1 MRNLKRT
8 LSLVLAA
15 VMLVGM
21 MVVGAPAA
29 SSDFV
34 DGNEITY
41 AEAAEV
47 MTALGVFEGT
57 DKGAFD
63 PTGIL
68 TREQAAAIICRMLLG
83 DDAENLTT
91 NSTVFSDVAADRW
104 SAGYIGYCAQ
114 QNILAGTGNGTF
126 NPEGELTGLAFAKML
141 LVALGYDPAIEQYVG
156 NDWAVNVAAD
166 AVDAG
171 IAVSGVIM
179 ADAMTR
185 EQAAQMA
192 YQTLEADMVRYASR
206 GTTIQQPDGS
216 TIIVGNTAA
225 EPVSKTDSDY
235 AGDSNDDTQQF
246 CERYFA
252 DLKKVNGEDDF
263 ARPASQ
269 YVGNDWAV
277 NVAADAVDAG
287 IAVSGVIMA
296 DAMTREQAAQ
306 MAYQTLEADMVR
318 YASRGTTIQQPDGST
333 IIVGNTAAEPVSK
346 TDSDYAGDSNDDT
359 QQFCERYFA
368 DLKKVNGEDDFARP
382 ASQWKLKNDII
393 GTYPAEA
400 DGTFTTAVDK
410 GDLYDVI
417 GRTVYNDITAS
428 KPTDFSV
435 YVDGDP
441 VSSPDVADYFVN
453 NETDDAKGTAK
464 GVLTQVF
471 VDDDNN
477 VILSQIHTYV
487 AQVDGGYDEENEE
500 LELDDLG
507 LDTFPAVN
515 TTLSADDFENLSAF
529 EDGDYVLITAVGD
542 EVKTIQA
549 AEVVSGTV
557 TSYTSNKNVTLDGTK
572 YEYSQG
578 YSSTYNLKDDYD
590 LVLDTYG
597 YVIYADGVEASND
610 YVFIT
615 NVAQIGGVNKS
626 FEAKAY
632 FVDGTTAVIE
642 VSNADDL
649 EWESSDK
656 TKNTWF
662 SYDEKNDGTYE
673 LGKLNSNDSA
683 SKDFNTTGKI
693 IETGDARIS
702 LDKSVRLNNDTV
714 FVIRRGD
721 NVNVYTGIRNVPDV
735 NITHLESDAEV
746 EVVAILDDN
755 GYADYLF
762 INGETGEL
770 GVSGSVAGDRI
781 YILDTDYE
789 SSQDA
794 DDNKYY
800 VFDAIVN
807 GEIGTVNLNSTSDV
821 EVGLYGNVTYDADGY
836 VNTSDLNRINN
847 AVSGN
852 DLRVWNVD
860 STIAYSS
867 GVLSFDGVDLV
878 LADEYTIFLNDG
890 GTGKTTTPSR
900 LARDY
905 EDDNFK
911 GVISAVYDGDAVIEV
926 YVDEDNSVITDETVA
941 EVEEAVSDAVVNA
954 DGAWGQNGDL
964 GNYVAHGTWNS
975 DGTKVTASFEQSA
988 ISTESNA
995 ITWDTA
1001 RFLGSLHKNGAT
1013 TIVYDGVTYVWDKD
1027 GGLQGS
1033 NWYDSSDKGLTTG
1046 DNANTLVKALAD
1058 AGVFDGDET
1067 ATATLTVDGV
1077 DITITFSVSE

>member
-269 YVGNDWAV
+269 
-277 NVAADAVDAG
+277 
-287 IAVSGVIMA
+287 
-296 DAMTREQAAQ
+296 
-306 MAYQTLEADMVR
+306 
-318 YASRGTTIQQPDGST
+318 
-333 IIVGNTAAEPVSK
+333 
-346 TDSDYAGDSNDDT
+346 
-359 QQFCERYFA
+359 
-368 DLKKVNGEDDFARP
+368 
-382 ASQWKLKNDII
+382 WKLKNDII
-393 GTYPAEA
+393 GTYLAEA

-597 YVIYADGVEASND
+597 YVIYADGVEASDD

-615 NVAQIGGVNKS
+615 DIAKIGGVNKS
-626 FEAKAY
+626 YEAKAY

-649 EWESSDK
+649 EWESTDK

-735 NITHLESDAEV
+735 NVTHLEADAEV

-807 GEIGTVNLNSTSDV
+807 GEIGTVELNSTTGI
-821 EVGLYGNVTYDADGY
+821 EKGLYGSVTYDADGY
-836 VNTSDLNRINN
+836 INTKDLKKIEDTADTNLKAASVNTT
-847 AVSGN
+847 VSY
-852 DLRVWNVD
+852 
-860 STIAYSS
+860 AS
-867 GVLSFDGVDLV
+867 GVLSFGGLDLV
-878 LADEYTIFLNDG
+878 LADDYTIFLNDD

-905 EDDNFK
+905 EDDAFK
-911 GVISAVYDGDAVIEV
+911 GVISWVVDDDLVTEV
-926 YVDEDNSVITDETVA
+926 YVDAKATADESLAAKTEPQPESAEALIDSMKGNDDFESWNNVPHLVSLGLTQVVEGDTIYLSGTVTPINAETELSEERLAGLNQFWPSDPAITSYNDLVTKNLIDENDEIA
-941 EVEEAVSDAVVNA
+941 FLVV
-954 DGAWGQNGDL
+954 
-964 GNYVAHGTWNS
+964 
-975 DGTKVTASFEQSA
+975 
-988 ISTESNA
+988 TES
-995 ITWDTA
+995 
-1001 RFLGSLHKNGAT
+1001 GSNHFTVVEKTEDGPKFFTGNGAGT
-1013 TIVYDGVTYVWDKD
+1013 TEKEWPGAGFTLDI
-1027 GGLQGS
+1027 S
-1033 NWYDSSDKGLTTG
+1033 GLT
-1046 DNANTLVKALAD
+1046 
-1058 AGVFDGDET
+1058 F
-1067 ATATLTVDGV
+1067 
-1077 DITITFSVSE
+1077 

>member
-21 MVVGAPAA
+21 MVVVASAA

-91 NSTVFSDVAADRW
+91 NSTVFSDVAAGRW

-269 YVGNDWAV
+269 
-277 NVAADAVDAG
+277 
-287 IAVSGVIMA
+287 
-296 DAMTREQAAQ
+296 
-306 MAYQTLEADMVR
+306 
-318 YASRGTTIQQPDGST
+318 
-333 IIVGNTAAEPVSK
+333 
-346 TDSDYAGDSNDDT
+346 
-359 QQFCERYFA
+359 
-368 DLKKVNGEDDFARP
+368 
-382 ASQWKLKNDII
+382 WKLKNDII
-393 GTYPAEA
+393 GTYLAEA

-597 YVIYADGVEASND
+597 YVIYADGVEASDD

-615 NVAQIGGVNKS
+615 DIAKIGGVNKS
-626 FEAKAY
+626 YEAKAY

-735 NITHLESDAEV
+735 NVTHLEADAEV

-807 GEIGTVNLNSTSDV
+807 GEIGTVELNSTTGI
-821 EVGLYGNVTYDADGY
+821 EKGLYGSVTYDADGY
-836 VNTSDLNRINN
+836 INTKDLKKIEDTADTNLKAASVNTT
-847 AVSGN
+847 VSY
-852 DLRVWNVD
+852 
-860 STIAYSS
+860 AS
-867 GVLSFDGVDLV
+867 GVLSFGGLDLV
-878 LADEYTIFLNDG
+878 LADDYTIFLNDD

-905 EDDNFK
+905 EDDAFK
-911 GVISAVYDGDAVIEV
+911 GVISWVVDDDLVTEV
-926 YVDEDNSVITDETVA
+926 YVDAKATADESLAAKTEPQPESAEALIDSMKGNDDFESWNNVPHLVSLGLTQVVEGDTIYLSGTVTPINAETELSEERLAGLNQFWPSDPAITSYNDLVTKNLIDENDEIA
-941 EVEEAVSDAVVNA
+941 FLVV
-954 DGAWGQNGDL
+954 
-964 GNYVAHGTWNS
+964 
-975 DGTKVTASFEQSA
+975 
-988 ISTESNA
+988 TES
-995 ITWDTA
+995 
-1001 RFLGSLHKNGAT
+1001 GSNHFTVVEKTEDGPKFFTGNGAGT
-1013 TIVYDGVTYVWDKD
+1013 TEKEWPGAGFTLDI
-1027 GGLQGS
+1027 S
-1033 NWYDSSDKGLTTG
+1033 GLT
-1046 DNANTLVKALAD
+1046 
-1058 AGVFDGDET
+1058 F
-1067 ATATLTVDGV
+1067 
-1077 DITITFSVSE
+1077 

>member
-21 MVVGAPAA
+21 MVVVASAA

-91 NSTVFSDVAADRW
+91 NSTVFSDVAAGRW

-269 YVGNDWAV
+269 
-277 NVAADAVDAG
+277 
-287 IAVSGVIMA
+287 
-296 DAMTREQAAQ
+296 
-306 MAYQTLEADMVR
+306 
-318 YASRGTTIQQPDGST
+318 
-333 IIVGNTAAEPVSK
+333 
-346 TDSDYAGDSNDDT
+346 
-359 QQFCERYFA
+359 
-368 DLKKVNGEDDFARP
+368 
-382 ASQWKLKNDII
+382 WKLKNDII
-393 GTYPAEA
+393 GTYLAEA

-597 YVIYADGVEASND
+597 YVIYADGVEASDD

-615 NVAQIGGVNKS
+615 DIAKIGGVNKS
-626 FEAKAY
+626 YEAKAY

-649 EWESSDK
+649 EWESTDK

-735 NITHLESDAEV
+735 NVTHLEADAEV

-794 DDNKYY
+794 DDNDYY
-800 VFDAIVN
+800 VYDAIVN
-807 GEIGTVNLNSTSDV
+807 GEIGTVELNSTTGI
-821 EVGLYGNVTYDADGY
+821 EKGLYGSVTYDADGY
-836 VNTSDLNRINN
+836 INTKDLKKIEDTADTNLKAASVNTT
-847 AVSGN
+847 VSY
-852 DLRVWNVD
+852 
-860 STIAYSS
+860 AS
-867 GVLSFDGVDLV
+867 GVLSFGGLDLV
-878 LADEYTIFLNDG
+878 LADDYTIFLNDD

-905 EDDNFK
+905 EDDAFK
-911 GVISAVYDGDAVIEV
+911 GVISWVVDDDLVTEV
-926 YVDEDNSVITDETVA
+926 YVDAKATADESLAAKTEPQPESAEALIDSMKGNDDFESWNNVPHLVSLGLTQVVEGDTIYLSGTVTPINAETELSEERLAGLNQFWPSDPAITSYNDLVTKNLIDENDEIA
-941 EVEEAVSDAVVNA
+941 FLVV
-954 DGAWGQNGDL
+954 
-964 GNYVAHGTWNS
+964 
-975 DGTKVTASFEQSA
+975 
-988 ISTESNA
+988 TES
-995 ITWDTA
+995 
-1001 RFLGSLHKNGAT
+1001 GSNHFTVVEKTEDGPKFFTGNGAGT
-1013 TIVYDGVTYVWDKD
+1013 TEKEWPGAGFTLDI
-1027 GGLQGS
+1027 S
-1033 NWYDSSDKGLTTG
+1033 GLT
-1046 DNANTLVKALAD
+1046 
-1058 AGVFDGDET
+1058 F
-1067 ATATLTVDGV
+1067 
-1077 DITITFSVSE
+1077 

>member
-21 MVVGAPAA
+21 MVVGASAA

-57 DKGAFD
+57 DKGAFE
-63 PTGIL
+63 PTGTL

-269 YVGNDWAV
+269 
-277 NVAADAVDAG
+277 
-287 IAVSGVIMA
+287 
-296 DAMTREQAAQ
+296 
-306 MAYQTLEADMVR
+306 
-318 YASRGTTIQQPDGST
+318 
-333 IIVGNTAAEPVSK
+333 
-346 TDSDYAGDSNDDT
+346 
-359 QQFCERYFA
+359 
-368 DLKKVNGEDDFARP
+368 
-382 ASQWKLKNDII
+382 WKLKNDII

-453 NETDDAKGTAK
+453 NETDDAKGTVK

-632 FVDGTTAVIE
+632 FVDGATAVIE

-649 EWESSDK
+649 EWESTDK

-735 NITHLESDAEV
+735 NVTHLESDAEV

-807 GEIGTVNLNSTSDV
+807 GEIGTVELNSTTGI
-821 EVGLYGNVTYDADGY
+821 EKGLYGSVTYDADGY
-836 VNTSDLNRINN
+836 INTKDLKKIEDTADTNLKAASVNTT
-847 AVSGN
+847 VSY
-852 DLRVWNVD
+852 
-860 STIAYSS
+860 AS
-867 GVLSFDGVDLV
+867 GVRSFGGLDLV
-878 LADEYTIFLNDG
+878 LADDYTIFLNDD

-905 EDDNFK
+905 EDDAFK
-911 GVISAVYDGDAVIEV
+911 GVISWVVDDDLVTEV
-926 YVDEDNSVITDETVA
+926 YVDAKATADESLAAKTEPQPESAEALIDSMKGNDDFESWNNVPHLVSLGLTQVVEGDTIYLSGTVPPINAETELSEERMAGLNQFWPSDPAITSYNDLVTKNLIDENDEIA
-941 EVEEAVSDAVVNA
+941 FLVV
-954 DGAWGQNGDL
+954 
-964 GNYVAHGTWNS
+964 
-975 DGTKVTASFEQSA
+975 
-988 ISTESNA
+988 TES
-995 ITWDTA
+995 
-1001 RFLGSLHKNGAT
+1001 GSNHFTVVEKTEDGPKFFTGNGAGT
-1013 TIVYDGVTYVWDKD
+1013 TEKEWPGAGFTLDI
-1027 GGLQGS
+1027 S
-1033 NWYDSSDKGLTTG
+1033 GLT
-1046 DNANTLVKALAD
+1046 
-1058 AGVFDGDET
+1058 F
-1067 ATATLTVDGV
+1067 
-1077 DITITFSVSE
+1077 

>member
-21 MVVGAPAA
+21 MVVGASAA

-269 YVGNDWAV
+269 
-277 NVAADAVDAG
+277 
-287 IAVSGVIMA
+287 
-296 DAMTREQAAQ
+296 
-306 MAYQTLEADMVR
+306 
-318 YASRGTTIQQPDGST
+318 
-333 IIVGNTAAEPVSK
+333 
-346 TDSDYAGDSNDDT
+346 
-359 QQFCERYFA
+359 
-368 DLKKVNGEDDFARP
+368 
-382 ASQWKLKNDII
+382 WKLKNDII

-441 VSSPDVADYFVN
+441 VSNPDVADYFVN

-549 AEVVSGTV
+549 AEVVSGTA

-597 YVIYADGVEASND
+597 YVIYADGVEASDD

-615 NVAQIGGVNKS
+615 DIAKIGGVNKS
-626 FEAKAY
+626 YEAKAY

-642 VSNADDL
+642 VSNSDDL
-649 EWESSDK
+649 TDWTSDSE
-656 TKNTWF
+656 KNAWYT
-662 SYDEKNDGTYE
+662 YDEQNDGTYE
-673 LGKLNSNDSA
+673 LGETA
-683 SKDFNTTGKI
+683 QAQKDFTTGTI
-693 IETGDARIS
+693 IDTGDSRIN

-714 FVIRRGD
+714 FVVRRGD
-721 NVNVYTGIRNVPDV
+721 TVNVYSGIKNVPE
-735 NITHLESDAEV
+735 ITANGTV
-746 EVVAILDDN
+746 EVCAILDDN

-762 INGETGEL
+762 INGKSGEL
-770 GVSGSVAGDRI
+770 GISGSTAGDRI

-794 DDNKYY
+794 DDNDYY
-800 VFDAIVN
+800 VYDAIVN
-807 GEIGTVNLNSTSDV
+807 GEIGTVELNSTTGI
-821 EVGLYGNVTYDADGY
+821 EKGLYGSVTYDADGY
-836 VNTSDLNRINN
+836 INTKDLKKIEDTADTNLKAASVNTT
-847 AVSGN
+847 VSY
-852 DLRVWNVD
+852 
-860 STIAYSS
+860 AS
-867 GVLSFDGVDLV
+867 GVLSFGSLDLV
-878 LADEYTIFLNDG
+878 LADDYTIFLNDD

-905 EDDNFK
+905 EDDAFK
-911 GVISAVYDGDAVIEV
+911 GVISWVVDDDLVTEV
-926 YVDEDNSVITDETVA
+926 YVDAKATADESLAANTEPQPESA
-941 EVEEAVSDAVVNA
+941 EALIDSMKGNDDFESWNNVPHLVS
-954 DGAWGQNGDL
+954 L
-964 GNYVAHGTWNS
+964 
-975 DGTKVTASFEQSA
+975 
-988 ISTESNA
+988 
-995 ITWDTA
+995 
-1001 RFLGSLHKNGAT
+1001 
-1013 TIVYDGVTYVWDKD
+1013 
-1027 GGLQGS
+1027 
-1033 NWYDSSDKGLTTG
+1033 GLTQFM
-1046 DNANTLVKALAD
+1046 AN
-1058 AGVFDGDET
+1058 
-1067 ATATLTVDGV
+1067 
-1077 DITITFSVSE
+1077 

>member
-21 MVVGAPAA
+21 MVVGASAA

-141 LVALGYDPAIEQYVG
+141 LVALGYDPAIE
-156 NDWAVNVAAD
+156 
-166 AVDAG
+166 
-171 IAVSGVIM
+171 
-179 ADAMTR
+179 
-185 EQAAQMA
+185 
-192 YQTLEADMVRYASR
+192 
-206 GTTIQQPDGS
+206 
-216 TIIVGNTAA
+216 
-225 EPVSKTDSDY
+225 
-235 AGDSNDDTQQF
+235 
-246 CERYFA
+246 
-252 DLKKVNGEDDF
+252 
-263 ARPASQ
+263 Q

-649 EWESSDK
+649 EWESTDK

-735 NITHLESDAEV
+735 NVTHLEADAEV

-807 GEIGTVNLNSTSDV
+807 GEIGTVELNSTTGI
-821 EVGLYGNVTYDADGY
+821 EKGLYGSVTYDADGY
-836 VNTSDLNRINN
+836 INTKDLKKIEDTADTNLKAASVNTT
-847 AVSGN
+847 VSY
-852 DLRVWNVD
+852 
-860 STIAYSS
+860 AS
-867 GVLSFDGVDLV
+867 GVLSFGGLDLV
-878 LADEYTIFLNDG
+878 LADDYTIFLNDD

-905 EDDNFK
+905 EDDAFK
-911 GVISAVYDGDAVIEV
+911 GVISWVVDDDLVTEV
-926 YVDEDNSVITDETVA
+926 YVDAKATADESLAAKTEPQPESAEALIDSMKGNDDFESWNNVPHLVSLGLTQVVEGDTIYLSGTVTPINAETELSEERLAGLNQFWPSDPAITSYNDLVTKNLIDENDEIA
-941 EVEEAVSDAVVNA
+941 FLVV
-954 DGAWGQNGDL
+954 
-964 GNYVAHGTWNS
+964 
-975 DGTKVTASFEQSA
+975 
-988 ISTESNA
+988 TES
-995 ITWDTA
+995 
-1001 RFLGSLHKNGAT
+1001 GSNHFTVVEKTEDGPKFFTGNGAGT
-1013 TIVYDGVTYVWDKD
+1013 TEKEWPGAGFTLDI
-1027 GGLQGS
+1027 S
-1033 NWYDSSDKGLTTG
+1033 GLT
-1046 DNANTLVKALAD
+1046 
-1058 AGVFDGDET
+1058 F
-1067 ATATLTVDGV
+1067 
-1077 DITITFSVSE
+1077 

>member
-21 MVVGAPAA
+21 MVVGASAA

-91 NSTVFSDVAADRW
+91 NSTVFSDVAAGRW

-269 YVGNDWAV
+269 
-277 NVAADAVDAG
+277 
-287 IAVSGVIMA
+287 
-296 DAMTREQAAQ
+296 
-306 MAYQTLEADMVR
+306 
-318 YASRGTTIQQPDGST
+318 
-333 IIVGNTAAEPVSK
+333 
-346 TDSDYAGDSNDDT
+346 
-359 QQFCERYFA
+359 
-368 DLKKVNGEDDFARP
+368 
-382 ASQWKLKNDII
+382 WKLKNDII
-393 GTYPAEA
+393 GTYLAEA

-597 YVIYADGVEASND
+597 YVIYADGVEASDD

-615 NVAQIGGVNKS
+615 DIAKIGGVNKS
-626 FEAKAY
+626 YEAKAY

-649 EWESSDK
+649 EWESTDK

-735 NITHLESDAEV
+735 NVTHLEADAEV

-794 DDNKYY
+794 DDNDYY
-800 VFDAIVN
+800 VYDAIVN
-807 GEIGTVNLNSTSDV
+807 GEIGTVELNSTTGI
-821 EVGLYGNVTYDADGY
+821 EKGLYGSVTYDADGY
-836 VNTSDLNRINN
+836 INTKDLKKIEDTADTNLKAASVNTT
-847 AVSGN
+847 VSY
-852 DLRVWNVD
+852 
-860 STIAYSS
+860 AS
-867 GVLSFDGVDLV
+867 GVLSFGGLDLV
-878 LADEYTIFLNDG
+878 LADDYTIFLNDD

-905 EDDNFK
+905 EDDAFK
-911 GVISAVYDGDAVIEV
+911 GVISWVVDDDLVTEV
-926 YVDEDNSVITDETVA
+926 YVDAKATADESLAAKTEPQPESAEALIDSMKGNDDFESWNNVPHLVSLGLTQVVEGDTIYLSGTVTPINAETELSEERLAGLNQFWPSDPAITSYNDLVTKNLIDENDEIA
-941 EVEEAVSDAVVNA
+941 FLVV
-954 DGAWGQNGDL
+954 
-964 GNYVAHGTWNS
+964 
-975 DGTKVTASFEQSA
+975 
-988 ISTESNA
+988 TES
-995 ITWDTA
+995 
-1001 RFLGSLHKNGAT
+1001 GSNHFTVVEKTEDGPKFFTGNGAGT
-1013 TIVYDGVTYVWDKD
+1013 TEKEWPGAGFTLDI
-1027 GGLQGS
+1027 S
-1033 NWYDSSDKGLTTG
+1033 GLT
-1046 DNANTLVKALAD
+1046 
-1058 AGVFDGDET
+1058 F
-1067 ATATLTVDGV
+1067 
-1077 DITITFSVSE
+1077 

>member
-21 MVVGAPAA
+21 MVVGASAA

-57 DKGAFD
+57 DKGAFE
-63 PTGIL
+63 PTGTL

-269 YVGNDWAV
+269 
-277 NVAADAVDAG
+277 
-287 IAVSGVIMA
+287 
-296 DAMTREQAAQ
+296 
-306 MAYQTLEADMVR
+306 
-318 YASRGTTIQQPDGST
+318 
-333 IIVGNTAAEPVSK
+333 
-346 TDSDYAGDSNDDT
+346 
-359 QQFCERYFA
+359 
-368 DLKKVNGEDDFARP
+368 
-382 ASQWKLKNDII
+382 WKLKNDII

-400 DGTFTTAVDK
+400 DGTFTTAVGK

-649 EWESSDK
+649 EWESTDK

-735 NITHLESDAEV
+735 NVTHLEADAEV

-807 GEIGTVNLNSTSDV
+807 GEIGTVELNSTTGI
-821 EVGLYGNVTYDADGY
+821 EKGLYGSVTYDADGY
-836 VNTSDLNRINN
+836 INTKDLKKIEDTADTNLKAASVNTT
-847 AVSGN
+847 VSY
-852 DLRVWNVD
+852 
-860 STIAYSS
+860 AS
-867 GVLSFDGVDLV
+867 GVLSFGGLDLV
-878 LADEYTIFLNDG
+878 LADDYTIFLNDD

-905 EDDNFK
+905 EDDAFK
-911 GVISAVYDGDAVIEV
+911 GVISWVVDDDLVTEV
-926 YVDEDNSVITDETVA
+926 YVDAKATADESLAAKTEPQPESAEALIDSMKGNDDFESWNNVPHLVSLGLTQVVEGDTIYLSGTVTPINAETELSEERLAGLNQFWPSDPAITSYNDLVTKNLIDENDEIA
-941 EVEEAVSDAVVNA
+941 FLVV
-954 DGAWGQNGDL
+954 
-964 GNYVAHGTWNS
+964 
-975 DGTKVTASFEQSA
+975 
-988 ISTESNA
+988 TES
-995 ITWDTA
+995 
-1001 RFLGSLHKNGAT
+1001 GSNHFTVVEKTEDGPKFFTGNGAGT
-1013 TIVYDGVTYVWDKD
+1013 TEKEWPGAGFTLDI
-1027 GGLQGS
+1027 S
-1033 NWYDSSDKGLTTG
+1033 GLT
-1046 DNANTLVKALAD
+1046 
-1058 AGVFDGDET
+1058 F
-1067 ATATLTVDGV
+1067 
-1077 DITITFSVSE
+1077 

>member
-21 MVVGAPAA
+21 MVVGASAA

-179 ADAMTR
+179 ADAMIR

-192 YQTLEADMVRYASR
+192 YQTLEADMVRY
-206 GTTIQQPDGS
+206 D
-216 TIIVGNTAA
+216 
-225 EPVSKTDSDY
+225 
-235 AGDSNDDTQQF
+235 
-246 CERYFA
+246 
-252 DLKKVNGEDDF
+252 
-263 ARPASQ
+263 
-269 YVGNDWAV
+269 
-277 NVAADAVDAG
+277 
-287 IAVSGVIMA
+287 
-296 DAMTREQAAQ
+296 
-306 MAYQTLEADMVR
+306 
-318 YASRGTTIQQPDGST
+318 SRGTTIQQPDGST

-410 GDLYDVI
+410 GDLYDVL

-597 YVIYADGVEASND
+597 YVIYADGVEASDD

-615 NVAQIGGVNKS
+615 DIAKIGGVNKS
-626 FEAKAY
+626 YEAKAY

-642 VSNADDL
+642 VSNSDDL
-649 EWESSDK
+649 TGWTSNSE
-656 TKNTWF
+656 KNAWYT
-662 SYDEKNDGTYE
+662 YDEQNDGTYE
-673 LGKLNSNDSA
+673 LGETA
-683 SKDFNTTGKI
+683 QAQKDFTTGTI
-693 IETGDARIS
+693 IDTGDSRIN

-714 FVIRRGD
+714 FVVRRGD
-721 NVNVYTGIRNVPDV
+721 TVNVYSGIKNVPE
-735 NITHLESDAEV
+735 ITANGTV
-746 EVVAILDDN
+746 EVRAILDDN

-794 DDNKYY
+794 DDNDYY
-800 VFDAIVN
+800 VYDAIVN
-807 GEIGTVNLNSTSDV
+807 GEIGTVELNSTTGI
-821 EVGLYGNVTYDADGY
+821 EKGLYGSVTYDADGY
-836 VNTSDLNRINN
+836 INTKDLKKIEDTADTNLKAASVNTT
-847 AVSGN
+847 VSY
-852 DLRVWNVD
+852 
-860 STIAYSS
+860 AS
-867 GVLSFDGVDLV
+867 GVLSFGGLDLV
-878 LADEYTIFLNDG
+878 LADDYTIFLNDD

-905 EDDNFK
+905 EDDAFK
-911 GVISAVYDGDAVIEV
+911 GVISWVVDDDLVTEV
-926 YVDEDNSVITDETVA
+926 YVDAKATADESLAANTEPQPESAEALIDSMKGNDDFESWNNVPHLVSLGLTQVVEGDTIYLSGTVTPINA
-941 EVEEAVSDAVVNA
+941 ETELSEERLAGLNQFWPSDP
-954 DGAWGQNGDL
+954 
-964 GNYVAHGTWNS
+964 
-975 DGTKVTASFEQSA
+975 
-988 ISTESNA
+988 A
-995 ITWDTA
+995 ITSYNDLVTKNLIDEGDEIA
-1001 RFLGSLHKNGAT
+1001 FLVVTENGTNHFTVVEKTEDGPKFFTGNGAGT
-1013 TIVYDGVTYVWDKD
+1013 TEKEWPGAGFTLDI
-1027 GGLQGS
+1027 S
-1033 NWYDSSDKGLTTG
+1033 GLT
-1046 DNANTLVKALAD
+1046 
-1058 AGVFDGDET
+1058 F
-1067 ATATLTVDGV
+1067 
-1077 DITITFSVSE
+1077 

>member
-21 MVVGAPAA
+21 MVVVASAA

-91 NSTVFSDVAADRW
+91 NSTVFSDVAAGRW

-269 YVGNDWAV
+269 
-277 NVAADAVDAG
+277 
-287 IAVSGVIMA
+287 
-296 DAMTREQAAQ
+296 
-306 MAYQTLEADMVR
+306 
-318 YASRGTTIQQPDGST
+318 
-333 IIVGNTAAEPVSK
+333 
-346 TDSDYAGDSNDDT
+346 
-359 QQFCERYFA
+359 
-368 DLKKVNGEDDFARP
+368 
-382 ASQWKLKNDII
+382 WKLKNDII
-393 GTYPAEA
+393 GTYLAEA

-578 YSSTYNLKDDYD
+578 YSSTYNLEDDYD

-597 YVIYADGVEASND
+597 YVIYADGVEASDD

-615 NVAQIGGVNKS
+615 DIAKIGGVNKS
-626 FEAKAY
+626 YEAKAY

-649 EWESSDK
+649 EWESTDK

-735 NITHLESDAEV
+735 NVTHLEADAEV

-807 GEIGTVNLNSTSDV
+807 GEIGTVELNSTTGI
-821 EVGLYGNVTYDADGY
+821 EKGLYGSVTYDADGY
-836 VNTSDLNRINN
+836 INTKDLKKIEDTADTNLKAASVNTT
-847 AVSGN
+847 VSY
-852 DLRVWNVD
+852 
-860 STIAYSS
+860 AS
-867 GVLSFDGVDLV
+867 GVLSFGGLDLV
-878 LADEYTIFLNDG
+878 LADDYTIFLNDD

-905 EDDNFK
+905 EDDAFK
-911 GVISAVYDGDAVIEV
+911 GVISWVVDDDLVTEV
-926 YVDEDNSVITDETVA
+926 YVDAKATADESLAAKTEPQPESAEALIDSMKGNDDFESWNNVPHLVSLGLTQVVEGDTIYLSGTVTPINAETELSEERLAGLNQFWPSDPAITSYNDLVTKNLIDENDEIA
-941 EVEEAVSDAVVNA
+941 FLVV
-954 DGAWGQNGDL
+954 
-964 GNYVAHGTWNS
+964 
-975 DGTKVTASFEQSA
+975 
-988 ISTESNA
+988 TES
-995 ITWDTA
+995 
-1001 RFLGSLHKNGAT
+1001 GSNHFTVVEKTEDGPKFFTGNGAGT
-1013 TIVYDGVTYVWDKD
+1013 TEKEWPGAGFTLDI
-1027 GGLQGS
+1027 S
-1033 NWYDSSDKGLTTG
+1033 GLT
-1046 DNANTLVKALAD
+1046 
-1058 AGVFDGDET
+1058 F
-1067 ATATLTVDGV
+1067 
-1077 DITITFSVSE
+1077 

>member
-21 MVVGAPAA
+21 MVVVASAA

-91 NSTVFSDVAADRW
+91 NSTVFSDVAAGRW

-269 YVGNDWAV
+269 
-277 NVAADAVDAG
+277 
-287 IAVSGVIMA
+287 
-296 DAMTREQAAQ
+296 
-306 MAYQTLEADMVR
+306 
-318 YASRGTTIQQPDGST
+318 
-333 IIVGNTAAEPVSK
+333 
-346 TDSDYAGDSNDDT
+346 
-359 QQFCERYFA
+359 
-368 DLKKVNGEDDFARP
+368 
-382 ASQWKLKNDII
+382 WKLKNDII
-393 GTYPAEA
+393 GTYLAEA

-597 YVIYADGVEASND
+597 YVIYADGVEASDD

-615 NVAQIGGVNKS
+615 DIAKIGGVNKS
-626 FEAKAY
+626 YEAKAY

-649 EWESSDK
+649 EWESTDK

-735 NITHLESDAEV
+735 NVTHLEADAEV

-807 GEIGTVNLNSTSDV
+807 GEIGTVELNSTTGI
-821 EVGLYGNVTYDADGY
+821 EKGLYGSVTYDADGY
-836 VNTSDLNRINN
+836 INTKDLKKIEDTADTNLKAASVNTT
-847 AVSGN
+847 VSY
-852 DLRVWNVD
+852 
-860 STIAYSS
+860 AS
-867 GVLSFDGVDLV
+867 GVLSFGGLDLV
-878 LADEYTIFLNDG
+878 LADDYTIFLNDD
-890 GTGKTTTPSR
+890 GTGKTNTPSR

-905 EDDNFK
+905 EDDAFK
-911 GVISAVYDGDAVIEV
+911 GVISWVVDDDLVTEV
-926 YVDEDNSVITDETVA
+926 YVDAKATADESLAAKTEPQPESAEALIDSMKGNDDFESWNNVPHLVSLGLTQVVEGDTIYLSGTVTPINAETELSEERLAGLNQFWPSDPAITSYNDLVTKNLIDENDEIA
-941 EVEEAVSDAVVNA
+941 FLVV
-954 DGAWGQNGDL
+954 
-964 GNYVAHGTWNS
+964 
-975 DGTKVTASFEQSA
+975 
-988 ISTESNA
+988 TES
-995 ITWDTA
+995 
-1001 RFLGSLHKNGAT
+1001 GSNHFTVVEKTEDGPKFFTGNGAGT
-1013 TIVYDGVTYVWDKD
+1013 TEKEWPGAGFTLDI
-1027 GGLQGS
+1027 S
-1033 NWYDSSDKGLTTG
+1033 GLT
-1046 DNANTLVKALAD
+1046 
-1058 AGVFDGDET
+1058 F
-1067 ATATLTVDGV
+1067 
-1077 DITITFSVSE
+1077 

>member
-21 MVVGAPAA
+21 MVVVASAA

-91 NSTVFSDVAADRW
+91 NSTVFSDVAAGRW

-269 YVGNDWAV
+269 
-277 NVAADAVDAG
+277 
-287 IAVSGVIMA
+287 
-296 DAMTREQAAQ
+296 
-306 MAYQTLEADMVR
+306 
-318 YASRGTTIQQPDGST
+318 
-333 IIVGNTAAEPVSK
+333 
-346 TDSDYAGDSNDDT
+346 
-359 QQFCERYFA
+359 
-368 DLKKVNGEDDFARP
+368 
-382 ASQWKLKNDII
+382 WKLKNDII
-393 GTYPAEA
+393 GTYLAEA

-597 YVIYADGVEASND
+597 YVIYADGVEASDD

-615 NVAQIGGVNKS
+615 DIAKIGGVNKS
-626 FEAKAY
+626 YEAKAY

-649 EWESSDK
+649 EWESTDK

-735 NITHLESDAEV
+735 NVTHLEANAEV

-807 GEIGTVNLNSTSDV
+807 GEIGTVELNSTTGI
-821 EVGLYGNVTYDADGY
+821 EKGLYGSVTYDADGY
-836 VNTSDLNRINN
+836 INTKDLKKIEDTADTNLKAASVNTT
-847 AVSGN
+847 VSY
-852 DLRVWNVD
+852 
-860 STIAYSS
+860 AS
-867 GVLSFDGVDLV
+867 GVLSFGGLDLV
-878 LADEYTIFLNDG
+878 LADDYTIFLNDD

-905 EDDNFK
+905 EDDAFK
-911 GVISAVYDGDAVIEV
+911 GVISWVVDDDLVTEV
-926 YVDEDNSVITDETVA
+926 YVDAKATADESLAAKTEPQPESAEALIDSMKGNDDFESWNNVPHLVSLGLTQVVEGDTIYLSGTVTPINAETELSEERLAGLNQFWPSDPAITSYNDLVTKNLIDENDEIA
-941 EVEEAVSDAVVNA
+941 FLVV
-954 DGAWGQNGDL
+954 
-964 GNYVAHGTWNS
+964 
-975 DGTKVTASFEQSA
+975 
-988 ISTESNA
+988 TES
-995 ITWDTA
+995 
-1001 RFLGSLHKNGAT
+1001 GSNHFTVVEKTEDGPKFFTGNGAGT
-1013 TIVYDGVTYVWDKD
+1013 TEKEWPGAGFTLDI
-1027 GGLQGS
+1027 S
-1033 NWYDSSDKGLTTG
+1033 GLT
-1046 DNANTLVKALAD
+1046 
-1058 AGVFDGDET
+1058 F
-1067 ATATLTVDGV
+1067 
-1077 DITITFSVSE
+1077 

>member
-21 MVVGAPAA
+21 MVVGASAA

-179 ADAMTR
+179 ADAM
-185 EQAAQMA
+185 
-192 YQTLEADMVRYASR
+192 
-206 GTTIQQPDGS
+206 I
-216 TIIVGNTAA
+216 
-225 EPVSKTDSDY
+225 
-235 AGDSNDDTQQF
+235 
-246 CERYFA
+246 
-252 DLKKVNGEDDF
+252 
-263 ARPASQ
+263 
-269 YVGNDWAV
+269 
-277 NVAADAVDAG
+277 
-287 IAVSGVIMA
+287 
-296 DAMTREQAAQ
+296 REQAAQ

-649 EWESSDK
+649 EWESTDK

-673 LGKLNSNDSA
+673 LGKLNSYDSA

-735 NITHLESDAEV
+735 NVTHLEADAEV

-807 GEIGTVNLNSTSDV
+807 GEIGTVELNSTTGI
-821 EVGLYGNVTYDADGY
+821 EKGLYGSVTYDADGY
-836 VNTSDLNRINN
+836 INTKDLKKIEDTADTNLKAASVNTT
-847 AVSGN
+847 VSY
-852 DLRVWNVD
+852 
-860 STIAYSS
+860 AS
-867 GVLSFDGVDLV
+867 GVLSFGGLDLV
-878 LADEYTIFLNDG
+878 LADDYTIFLNDD

-905 EDDNFK
+905 EDDAFK
-911 GVISAVYDGDAVIEV
+911 GVISWVVDDDLVTEV
-926 YVDEDNSVITDETVA
+926 YVDAKATADESLAANTEPQPESAEALIDSMKGNDDFESWNNVPHLVSLGLTQVVEGDTIYLSGTVTPINAKTELSKEQLAGLNQFWPSDPAITSYNDLVTKNLIDEGDEIAFLVVTENGTNHFTV
-941 EVEEAVSDAVVNA
+941 VEKTE
-954 DGAWGQNGDL
+954 DGALFFTGNGK
-964 GNYVAHGTWNS
+964 GTTETEWPNAGFTL
-975 DGTKVTASFEQSA
+975 D
-988 ISTESNA
+988 IS
-995 ITWDTA
+995 
-1001 RFLGSLHKNGAT
+1001 
-1013 TIVYDGVTYVWDKD
+1013 
-1027 GGLQGS
+1027 
-1033 NWYDSSDKGLTTG
+1033 GLT
-1046 DNANTLVKALAD
+1046 
-1058 AGVFDGDET
+1058 F
-1067 ATATLTVDGV
+1067 
-1077 DITITFSVSE
+1077 

>member
-21 MVVGAPAA
+21 MVVGASAA

-179 ADAMTR
+179 ADAM
-185 EQAAQMA
+185 
-192 YQTLEADMVRYASR
+192 
-206 GTTIQQPDGS
+206 I
-216 TIIVGNTAA
+216 
-225 EPVSKTDSDY
+225 
-235 AGDSNDDTQQF
+235 
-246 CERYFA
+246 
-252 DLKKVNGEDDF
+252 
-263 ARPASQ
+263 
-269 YVGNDWAV
+269 
-277 NVAADAVDAG
+277 
-287 IAVSGVIMA
+287 
-296 DAMTREQAAQ
+296 REQAAQ

-649 EWESSDK
+649 EWESTDK

-673 LGKLNSNDSA
+673 LGKLNSYDSA

-735 NITHLESDAEV
+735 NVTHLEADAEV

-807 GEIGTVNLNSTSDV
+807 GEIGTVELNSTTGI
-821 EVGLYGNVTYDADGY
+821 EKGLYGSVTYDADGY
-836 VNTSDLNRINN
+836 INTKDLKKIEDTADTNLKAASVNTT
-847 AVSGN
+847 VSY
-852 DLRVWNVD
+852 
-860 STIAYSS
+860 AS
-867 GVLSFDGVDLV
+867 GVLSFGGLDLV
-878 LADEYTIFLNDG
+878 LADDYTIFLNDD

-905 EDDNFK
+905 EDDAFK
-911 GVISAVYDGDAVIEV
+911 GVISWVVDDDLVTEV
-926 YVDEDNSVITDETVA
+926 YVDAKATADESLAANTEPQPESAEALIDSMKGNDDFESWNNVPHLVSLGLTQVVEGDTIYLSGTVTPINA
-941 EVEEAVSDAVVNA
+941 KTELSKEQLAGLNQFWPSDP
-954 DGAWGQNGDL
+954 
-964 GNYVAHGTWNS
+964 
-975 DGTKVTASFEQSA
+975 
-988 ISTESNA
+988 A
-995 ITWDTA
+995 ITSYNDLVT
-1001 RFLGSLHKNGAT
+1001 KNL
-1013 TIVYDGVTYVWDKD
+1013 IDE
-1027 GGLQGS
+1027 
-1033 NWYDSSDKGLTTG
+1033 
-1046 DNANTLVKALAD
+1046 
-1058 AGVFDGDET
+1058 GDEIAFLVVT
-1067 ATATLTVDGV
+1067 ENGTNHFTVV
-1077 DITITFSVSE
+1077 EKNRAPSSVF

>member
-21 MVVGAPAA
+21 MVVVASAA

-91 NSTVFSDVAADRW
+91 NSTVFSDVAAGRW

-269 YVGNDWAV
+269 
-277 NVAADAVDAG
+277 
-287 IAVSGVIMA
+287 
-296 DAMTREQAAQ
+296 
-306 MAYQTLEADMVR
+306 
-318 YASRGTTIQQPDGST
+318 
-333 IIVGNTAAEPVSK
+333 
-346 TDSDYAGDSNDDT
+346 
-359 QQFCERYFA
+359 
-368 DLKKVNGEDDFARP
+368 
-382 ASQWKLKNDII
+382 WKLKNDII
-393 GTYPAEA
+393 GTYLAEA

-597 YVIYADGVEASND
+597 YVIYADGVEASDD

-615 NVAQIGGVNKS
+615 DIAKIGGVNKS
-626 FEAKAY
+626 YEAKAY

-649 EWESSDK
+649 EWESTDK

-735 NITHLESDAEV
+735 NVTHLEADAEV

-807 GEIGTVNLNSTSDV
+807 GEIGTVELNSTTGI
-821 EVGLYGNVTYDADGY
+821 EKGLYGSVTYDADGY
-836 VNTSDLNRINN
+836 INTKDLKKIEDTADTNLKAASVNTT
-847 AVSGN
+847 VSY
-852 DLRVWNVD
+852 
-860 STIAYSS
+860 AS
-867 GVLSFDGVDLV
+867 GVLSFGGLDLV
-878 LADEYTIFLNDG
+878 LADDYTIFLNDD

-905 EDDNFK
+905 EDDAFK
-911 GVISAVYDGDAVIEV
+911 GVISWVVDDDLVTEV
-926 YVDEDNSVITDETVA
+926 YVDAKATADESLAAKTEPQPESAEALIDSMKGNDDFESWNNVPHLVSLGLTQVVEGDTIYLSGTVTPINAETELSEERLAGLNQFWPSDPAITSYNDLVTKNLIDENDEIA
-941 EVEEAVSDAVVNA
+941 FLVV
-954 DGAWGQNGDL
+954 
-964 GNYVAHGTWNS
+964 
-975 DGTKVTASFEQSA
+975 
-988 ISTESNA
+988 TES
-995 ITWDTA
+995 
-1001 RFLGSLHKNGAT
+1001 GSNHFTVVEKTEDGPKFFTGNGAGT
-1013 TIVYDGVTYVWDKD
+1013 TEKEWPGAGFTLVI
-1027 GGLQGS
+1027 S
-1033 NWYDSSDKGLTTG
+1033 GLTY
-1046 DNANTLVKALAD
+1046 
-1058 AGVFDGDET
+1058 
-1067 ATATLTVDGV
+1067 
-1077 DITITFSVSE
+1077 

>member
-21 MVVGAPAA
+21 MVVGASAA

-269 YVGNDWAV
+269 
-277 NVAADAVDAG
+277 
-287 IAVSGVIMA
+287 
-296 DAMTREQAAQ
+296 
-306 MAYQTLEADMVR
+306 
-318 YASRGTTIQQPDGST
+318 
-333 IIVGNTAAEPVSK
+333 
-346 TDSDYAGDSNDDT
+346 
-359 QQFCERYFA
+359 
-368 DLKKVNGEDDFARP
+368 
-382 ASQWKLKNDII
+382 WKLKNDII

-464 GVLTQVF
+464 GTAKGVLTQVF

-500 LELDDLG
+500 LGLDDLG

-649 EWESSDK
+649 EWESTDK

-735 NITHLESDAEV
+735 NVTHLEADAEV

-807 GEIGTVNLNSTSDV
+807 GEIGTVELNSTTGI
-821 EVGLYGNVTYDADGY
+821 EKGLYGSVTYDADGY
-836 VNTSDLNRINN
+836 INTKDLKKIEDTADTNLKAASVNTT
-847 AVSGN
+847 VSY
-852 DLRVWNVD
+852 
-860 STIAYSS
+860 AS
-867 GVLSFDGVDLV
+867 GVLSFGGLDLV
-878 LADEYTIFLNDG
+878 LADDYTIFLNDD

-905 EDDNFK
+905 EDDAFK
-911 GVISAVYDGDAVIEV
+911 GVISWVVDDDLVTEV
-926 YVDEDNSVITDETVA
+926 YVDAKATADESLAAKTEPQPESAEALIDSMKGNDDFESWNNVPHLVSLGLTQVVEGDTIYLSGTVTPINAETELSEERLAGLNQFWPSDPAITSYNDLVTKNLIDENDEIA
-941 EVEEAVSDAVVNA
+941 FLVV
-954 DGAWGQNGDL
+954 
-964 GNYVAHGTWNS
+964 
-975 DGTKVTASFEQSA
+975 
-988 ISTESNA
+988 TES
-995 ITWDTA
+995 
-1001 RFLGSLHKNGAT
+1001 GSNHFTVVEKTEDGPKFFTGNGAGT
-1013 TIVYDGVTYVWDKD
+1013 TEKEWPGAGFTLDI
-1027 GGLQGS
+1027 S
-1033 NWYDSSDKGLTTG
+1033 GLT
-1046 DNANTLVKALAD
+1046 
-1058 AGVFDGDET
+1058 F
-1067 ATATLTVDGV
+1067 
-1077 DITITFSVSE
+1077 

>member
-21 MVVGAPAA
+21 MVVVASAA

-91 NSTVFSDVAADRW
+91 NSTVFSDVAAGRW

-269 YVGNDWAV
+269 
-277 NVAADAVDAG
+277 
-287 IAVSGVIMA
+287 
-296 DAMTREQAAQ
+296 
-306 MAYQTLEADMVR
+306 
-318 YASRGTTIQQPDGST
+318 
-333 IIVGNTAAEPVSK
+333 
-346 TDSDYAGDSNDDT
+346 
-359 QQFCERYFA
+359 
-368 DLKKVNGEDDFARP
+368 
-382 ASQWKLKNDII
+382 WKLKNDII
-393 GTYPAEA
+393 GTYLAEA

-597 YVIYADGVEASND
+597 YVIYADGVEASDD

-615 NVAQIGGVNKS
+615 DIAKIAGVNKS
-626 FEAKAY
+626 YEAKAY

-649 EWESSDK
+649 EWESTDK

-735 NITHLESDAEV
+735 NVTHLEADAEV

-807 GEIGTVNLNSTSDV
+807 GEIGTVELNSTTGI
-821 EVGLYGNVTYDADGY
+821 EKGLYGSVTYDADGY
-836 VNTSDLNRINN
+836 INTKDLKKIEDTADTNLKAASVNTT
-847 AVSGN
+847 VSY
-852 DLRVWNVD
+852 
-860 STIAYSS
+860 AS
-867 GVLSFDGVDLV
+867 GVLSFGGLDLV
-878 LADEYTIFLNDG
+878 LADDYTIFLNDD

-905 EDDNFK
+905 EDDAFK
-911 GVISAVYDGDAVIEV
+911 GVISWVVDDDLVTEV
-926 YVDEDNSVITDETVA
+926 YVDAKATADESLAAKTEPQPESAEALIDSMKGNDDFESWNNVPHLVSLGLTQVVEGDTIYLSGTVTPINAETELSEERLAGLNQFWPSDPAITSYNDLVTKNLIDENDEIA
-941 EVEEAVSDAVVNA
+941 FLVV
-954 DGAWGQNGDL
+954 
-964 GNYVAHGTWNS
+964 
-975 DGTKVTASFEQSA
+975 
-988 ISTESNA
+988 TES
-995 ITWDTA
+995 
-1001 RFLGSLHKNGAT
+1001 GSNHFTVVEKTEDGPKFFTGNGAGT
-1013 TIVYDGVTYVWDKD
+1013 TEKEWPGAGFTLDI
-1027 GGLQGS
+1027 S
-1033 NWYDSSDKGLTTG
+1033 GLT
-1046 DNANTLVKALAD
+1046 
-1058 AGVFDGDET
+1058 F
-1067 ATATLTVDGV
+1067 
-1077 DITITFSVSE
+1077 

>member
-21 MVVGAPAA
+21 MVVVASAA

-269 YVGNDWAV
+269 
-277 NVAADAVDAG
+277 
-287 IAVSGVIMA
+287 
-296 DAMTREQAAQ
+296 
-306 MAYQTLEADMVR
+306 
-318 YASRGTTIQQPDGST
+318 
-333 IIVGNTAAEPVSK
+333 
-346 TDSDYAGDSNDDT
+346 
-359 QQFCERYFA
+359 
-368 DLKKVNGEDDFARP
+368 
-382 ASQWKLKNDII
+382 WKLKNDII

-410 GDLYDVI
+410 GDLYDVL

-441 VSSPDVADYFVN
+441 VSNPDVADYFVN

-649 EWESSDK
+649 EWESTDK

-735 NITHLESDAEV
+735 NVTHLESDAAV

-807 GEIGTVNLNSTSDV
+807 GEIGTVELNSTTGI
-821 EVGLYGNVTYDADGY
+821 EKGLYGSVTYDADGY
-836 VNTSDLNRINN
+836 INTKDLKKIEDTADTNLKAASVNTT
-847 AVSGN
+847 VSY
-852 DLRVWNVD
+852 
-860 STIAYSS
+860 AS
-867 GVLSFDGVDLV
+867 GVLSFGGLDLV
-878 LADEYTIFLNDG
+878 LADDYTIFLNDD

-905 EDDNFK
+905 EDDAFK
-911 GVISAVYDGDAVIEV
+911 GVISWVVDDDLVTEV
-926 YVDEDNSVITDETVA
+926 YVDAKATADESLAAKTEPQPESAEALIDSMKGNDDFESWNNVPHLVSLGLTQVVEGDTIYLSGTVTPINAETELSEERLAGLNQFWPSDPAITSYNDLVTKNLIDENDEIA
-941 EVEEAVSDAVVNA
+941 FLVV
-954 DGAWGQNGDL
+954 
-964 GNYVAHGTWNS
+964 
-975 DGTKVTASFEQSA
+975 
-988 ISTESNA
+988 TES
-995 ITWDTA
+995 
-1001 RFLGSLHKNGAT
+1001 GSNHFTVVEKTEDGPKFFTGNGAGT
-1013 TIVYDGVTYVWDKD
+1013 TEKEWPGAGFTLDI
-1027 GGLQGS
+1027 S
-1033 NWYDSSDKGLTTG
+1033 GLT
-1046 DNANTLVKALAD
+1046 
-1058 AGVFDGDET
+1058 F
-1067 ATATLTVDGV
+1067 
-1077 DITITFSVSE
+1077 

>member
-21 MVVGAPAA
+21 MVVGASAA

-269 YVGNDWAV
+269 
-277 NVAADAVDAG
+277 
-287 IAVSGVIMA
+287 
-296 DAMTREQAAQ
+296 
-306 MAYQTLEADMVR
+306 
-318 YASRGTTIQQPDGST
+318 
-333 IIVGNTAAEPVSK
+333 
-346 TDSDYAGDSNDDT
+346 
-359 QQFCERYFA
+359 
-368 DLKKVNGEDDFARP
+368 
-382 ASQWKLKNDII
+382 WKLKNDII

-500 LELDDLG
+500 LELDDLGLDDLG

-649 EWESSDK
+649 EWESTDK

-735 NITHLESDAEV
+735 NVTHLEADAEV

-807 GEIGTVNLNSTSDV
+807 GEIGTVELNSTTGI
-821 EVGLYGNVTYDADGY
+821 EKGLYGSVTYDADGY
-836 VNTSDLNRINN
+836 INTKDLKKIEDTADTNLKAASVNTT
-847 AVSGN
+847 VSY
-852 DLRVWNVD
+852 
-860 STIAYSS
+860 AS
-867 GVLSFDGVDLV
+867 GVLSFGGLDLV
-878 LADEYTIFLNDG
+878 LADDYTIFLNDD

-905 EDDNFK
+905 EDDAFK
-911 GVISAVYDGDAVIEV
+911 GVISWVVDDDLVTEV
-926 YVDEDNSVITDETVA
+926 YVDAKATADESLAAKTEPQPESAEALIDSMKGNDDFESWNNVPHLVSLGLTQVVEGDTIYLSGTVTPINAETELSEERLAGLNQFWPSDPAITSYNDLVTKNLIDENDEIA
-941 EVEEAVSDAVVNA
+941 FLVV
-954 DGAWGQNGDL
+954 
-964 GNYVAHGTWNS
+964 
-975 DGTKVTASFEQSA
+975 
-988 ISTESNA
+988 TES
-995 ITWDTA
+995 
-1001 RFLGSLHKNGAT
+1001 GSNHFTVVEKTEDGPKFFTGNGAGT
-1013 TIVYDGVTYVWDKD
+1013 TEKEWPGAGFTLDI
-1027 GGLQGS
+1027 S
-1033 NWYDSSDKGLTTG
+1033 GLT
-1046 DNANTLVKALAD
+1046 
-1058 AGVFDGDET
+1058 F
-1067 ATATLTVDGV
+1067 
-1077 DITITFSVSE
+1077 

>member
-1 MRNLKRT
+1 MACKGRHTPLGFKIQKEEIQMRNLKRT

-21 MVVGAPAA
+21 MVVGASAA

-57 DKGAFD
+57 DKGAFE
-63 PTGIL
+63 PTGTL

-252 DLKKVNGEDDF
+252 DLKKVNGED
-263 ARPASQ
+263 
-269 YVGNDWAV
+269 G
-277 NVAADAVDAG
+277 
-287 IAVSGVIMA
+287 
-296 DAMTREQAAQ
+296 
-306 MAYQTLEADMVR
+306 
-318 YASRGTTIQQPDGST
+318 
-333 IIVGNTAAEPVSK
+333 
-346 TDSDYAGDSNDDT
+346 
-359 QQFCERYFA
+359 
-368 DLKKVNGEDDFARP
+368 FARP

-542 EVKTIQA
+542 EVRTIQA

-649 EWESSDK
+649 EWESTDK

-735 NITHLESDAEV
+735 NVTHLEADAEV

-807 GEIGTVNLNSTSDV
+807 GEIGTVELNGTTGI
-821 EVGLYGNVTYDADGY
+821 EKGLYGSVTYDADGY
-836 VNTSDLNRINN
+836 INTKDLKKIENTADTNLKAASVNTT
-847 AVSGN
+847 VSY
-852 DLRVWNVD
+852 
-860 STIAYSS
+860 AS
-867 GVLSFDGVDLV
+867 GVLSFGSLDLV
-878 LADEYTIFLNDG
+878 LADDYTIFLNDD

-900 LARDY
+900 LARDH
-905 EDDNFK
+905 EDDAFK
-911 GVISAVYDGDAVIEV
+911 GVISWVVDDDLVTEV
-926 YVDEDNSVITDETVA
+926 YVDAKATADESLAANTEPQPESAEALIDSMKGNDDFESWNNVPHLVSLGLTQVVEGDTIYLSGTVTPINAETELSEERLAGLNQFWPSDPAITSYNDLVTKNLIDENDEIA
-941 EVEEAVSDAVVNA
+941 FLVV
-954 DGAWGQNGDL
+954 
-964 GNYVAHGTWNS
+964 
-975 DGTKVTASFEQSA
+975 
-988 ISTESNA
+988 TES
-995 ITWDTA
+995 
-1001 RFLGSLHKNGAT
+1001 GSNHFTVVEKTEDGPKFFTGNGAGT
-1013 TIVYDGVTYVWDKD
+1013 TEKEWSGAGFTLDI
-1027 GGLQGS
+1027 S
-1033 NWYDSSDKGLTTG
+1033 GLT
-1046 DNANTLVKALAD
+1046 
-1058 AGVFDGDET
+1058 F
-1067 ATATLTVDGV
+1067 
-1077 DITITFSVSE
+1077 

>member
-21 MVVGAPAA
+21 MVVGASAA

-269 YVGNDWAV
+269 
-277 NVAADAVDAG
+277 
-287 IAVSGVIMA
+287 
-296 DAMTREQAAQ
+296 
-306 MAYQTLEADMVR
+306 
-318 YASRGTTIQQPDGST
+318 
-333 IIVGNTAAEPVSK
+333 
-346 TDSDYAGDSNDDT
+346 
-359 QQFCERYFA
+359 
-368 DLKKVNGEDDFARP
+368 
-382 ASQWKLKNDII
+382 WKLKNDII

-464 GVLTQVF
+464 GTAKGVLTQVF

-500 LELDDLG
+500 LGLDDLG

-649 EWESSDK
+649 EWESTDK

-735 NITHLESDAEV
+735 NVTHLEADAEV

-807 GEIGTVNLNSTSDV
+807 GEIGTVELNSTTGI
-821 EVGLYGNVTYDADGY
+821 EKGLYGSVTYDADGY
-836 VNTSDLNRINN
+836 INTKDLKKIEDTADTNLKAASVNTP
-847 AVSGN
+847 VSY
-852 DLRVWNVD
+852 
-860 STIAYSS
+860 AS
-867 GVLSFDGVDLV
+867 GVLSFGGLDLV
-878 LADEYTIFLNDG
+878 LADDYTIFLNDD

-905 EDDNFK
+905 EDDAFK
-911 GVISAVYDGDAVIEV
+911 GVISWVVDDDLVTEV
-926 YVDEDNSVITDETVA
+926 YVDAKATADESLAAKTEPQPESAEALIDSMKGNDDFESWNNVPHLVSLGLTQVVEGDTIYLSGTVTPINAETELSEERLAGLNQFWPSDPAITSYNDLVTKNLIDENDEIA
-941 EVEEAVSDAVVNA
+941 FLVV
-954 DGAWGQNGDL
+954 
-964 GNYVAHGTWNS
+964 
-975 DGTKVTASFEQSA
+975 
-988 ISTESNA
+988 TES
-995 ITWDTA
+995 
-1001 RFLGSLHKNGAT
+1001 GSNHFTVVEKTEDGPKFFTGNGAGT
-1013 TIVYDGVTYVWDKD
+1013 TEKEWPGAGFTLDI
-1027 GGLQGS
+1027 S
-1033 NWYDSSDKGLTTG
+1033 GLT
-1046 DNANTLVKALAD
+1046 
-1058 AGVFDGDET
+1058 F
-1067 ATATLTVDGV
+1067 
-1077 DITITFSVSE
+1077 

>member
-21 MVVGAPAA
+21 MVVGASAA

-269 YVGNDWAV
+269 
-277 NVAADAVDAG
+277 
-287 IAVSGVIMA
+287 
-296 DAMTREQAAQ
+296 
-306 MAYQTLEADMVR
+306 
-318 YASRGTTIQQPDGST
+318 
-333 IIVGNTAAEPVSK
+333 
-346 TDSDYAGDSNDDT
+346 
-359 QQFCERYFA
+359 
-368 DLKKVNGEDDFARP
+368 
-382 ASQWKLKNDII
+382 WKLKNDII

-410 GDLYDVI
+410 GDLYDVL

-597 YVIYADGVEASND
+597 YVIYADGVEASDD

-615 NVAQIGGVNKS
+615 DIAKIGGVNKS
-626 FEAKAY
+626 YEAKAY

-642 VSNADDL
+642 VSNSDDL
-649 EWESSDK
+649 TDWTSDSE
-656 TKNTWF
+656 KNAWYT
-662 SYDEKNDGTYE
+662 YDEQNDGTYE
-673 LGKLNSNDSA
+673 LGETA
-683 SKDFNTTGKI
+683 QAQKDFTTGTI
-693 IETGDARIS
+693 IDTGDSRIN

-714 FVIRRGD
+714 FVVRRGD
-721 NVNVYTGIRNVPDV
+721 TVNVYSGIKNVPE
-735 NITHLESDAEV
+735 ITANGTV
-746 EVVAILDDN
+746 EVCAILDDN

-762 INGETGEL
+762 INGKSGEL
-770 GVSGSVAGDRI
+770 GISGSTAGDRI

-789 SSQDA
+789 SSQGA
-794 DDNKYY
+794 DDNDYY
-800 VFDAIVN
+800 VYDAIVN
-807 GEIGTVNLNSTSDV
+807 GEIGTVELNSTTGI
-821 EVGLYGNVTYDADGY
+821 EKGLYGSVTYDADGY
-836 VNTSDLNRINN
+836 INTKDLKKIEDTADTNLKAASVNTT
-847 AVSGN
+847 VSY
-852 DLRVWNVD
+852 
-860 STIAYSS
+860 AS
-867 GVLSFDGVDLV
+867 GVLSFGSLDLV
-878 LADEYTIFLNDG
+878 LADDYTIFLNDD

-905 EDDNFK
+905 EDDAFK
-911 GVISAVYDGDAVIEV
+911 GVISWVVDDDLVTEV
-926 YVDEDNSVITDETVA
+926 YVDAKATADESLAANTEPQPESAEALIDSMKGNDDFESWNNVPHLVSLGLTQVVEGDTIYLSGTVTPINAETELSEEQLAGLNQFWPSDPEITDYNDLVTKGLIDDDDVIAFLVVTENGTNHFTV
-941 EVEEAVSDAVVNA
+941 VEKTE
-954 DGAWGQNGDL
+954 DGPKFFTG
-964 GNYVAHGTWNS
+964 
-975 DGTKVTASFEQSA
+975 
-988 ISTESNA
+988 
-995 ITWDTA
+995 
-1001 RFLGSLHKNGAT
+1001 NGAGT
-1013 TIVYDGVTYVWDKD
+1013 TEKEWPGADFTLDI
-1027 GGLQGS
+1027 S
-1033 NWYDSSDKGLTTG
+1033 GLT
-1046 DNANTLVKALAD
+1046 
-1058 AGVFDGDET
+1058 F
-1067 ATATLTVDGV
+1067 
-1077 DITITFSVSE
+1077 

>member
-1 MRNLKRT
+1 
-8 LSLVLAA
+8 
-15 VMLVGM
+15 M
-21 MVVGAPAA
+21 MVVGASAA

-269 YVGNDWAV
+269 
-277 NVAADAVDAG
+277 
-287 IAVSGVIMA
+287 
-296 DAMTREQAAQ
+296 
-306 MAYQTLEADMVR
+306 
-318 YASRGTTIQQPDGST
+318 
-333 IIVGNTAAEPVSK
+333 
-346 TDSDYAGDSNDDT
+346 
-359 QQFCERYFA
+359 
-368 DLKKVNGEDDFARP
+368 
-382 ASQWKLKNDII
+382 WKLKNDII

-410 GDLYDVI
+410 GDLYDVL

-597 YVIYADGVEASND
+597 YVIYADGVEASDD

-615 NVAQIGGVNKS
+615 DIAKIGGVNKS
-626 FEAKAY
+626 YEAKAY

-642 VSNADDL
+642 VSNSDDL
-649 EWESSDK
+649 TDWTSDSE
-656 TKNTWF
+656 KNAWYT
-662 SYDEKNDGTYE
+662 YDEQNDGTYE
-673 LGKLNSNDSA
+673 LGETA
-683 SKDFNTTGKI
+683 QAQKDFTTGTI
-693 IETGDARIS
+693 IDTGDSRIN

-714 FVIRRGD
+714 FVVRRGD
-721 NVNVYTGIRNVPDV
+721 TVNVYSGIKNVPE
-735 NITHLESDAEV
+735 ITANGTV
-746 EVVAILDDN
+746 EVCAILDDN

-762 INGETGEL
+762 INGKSGEL
-770 GVSGSVAGDRI
+770 GISGSTAGDRI

-794 DDNKYY
+794 DDNDYY
-800 VFDAIVN
+800 VYDAIVN
-807 GEIGTVNLNSTSDV
+807 GEIGTVELNSTTGI
-821 EVGLYGNVTYDADGY
+821 EKGLYGSVTYDADGY
-836 VNTSDLNRINN
+836 INTKDLKKIEDTADTNLKAASVNTT
-847 AVSGN
+847 VSY
-852 DLRVWNVD
+852 
-860 STIAYSS
+860 AS
-867 GVLSFDGVDLV
+867 GVLSFGSLDLV
-878 LADEYTIFLNDG
+878 LADDYTIFLNDD

-905 EDDNFK
+905 EDDAFK
-911 GVISAVYDGDAVIEV
+911 GVISWVVDDDLVTEV
-926 YVDEDNSVITDETVA
+926 YVDAKATADESLAANTEPQPESAEALIDSMKGNDDFESWNNVPHLVSLGLTQVVEGDTIYLSGTVTPINAETELSEEQLAGLNQFWPSDPEITDYNDLVTKGLIDDDDVIAFLVVTENGTNHFTV
-941 EVEEAVSDAVVNA
+941 VEKTE
-954 DGAWGQNGDL
+954 DGPKFFTG
-964 GNYVAHGTWNS
+964 
-975 DGTKVTASFEQSA
+975 
-988 ISTESNA
+988 
-995 ITWDTA
+995 
-1001 RFLGSLHKNGAT
+1001 NGAGT
-1013 TIVYDGVTYVWDKD
+1013 TEKEWPGADFTLDI
-1027 GGLQGS
+1027 S
-1033 NWYDSSDKGLTTG
+1033 GLT
-1046 DNANTLVKALAD
+1046 
-1058 AGVFDGDET
+1058 F
-1067 ATATLTVDGV
+1067 
-1077 DITITFSVSE
+1077 

>member
-21 MVVGAPAA
+21 MVVGASAA

-269 YVGNDWAV
+269 
-277 NVAADAVDAG
+277 
-287 IAVSGVIMA
+287 
-296 DAMTREQAAQ
+296 
-306 MAYQTLEADMVR
+306 
-318 YASRGTTIQQPDGST
+318 
-333 IIVGNTAAEPVSK
+333 
-346 TDSDYAGDSNDDT
+346 
-359 QQFCERYFA
+359 
-368 DLKKVNGEDDFARP
+368 
-382 ASQWKLKNDII
+382 WKLKNDII

-410 GDLYDVI
+410 GDLYDVL

-597 YVIYADGVEASND
+597 YVIYADGVEASDD

-615 NVAQIGGVNKS
+615 DIAKIGGVNKS
-626 FEAKAY
+626 YEAKAY

-642 VSNADDL
+642 VSNSDDL
-649 EWESSDK
+649 TGWTSDSE
-656 TKNTWF
+656 KNAWYT
-662 SYDEKNDGTYE
+662 YDEQNDGTYE
-673 LGKLNSNDSA
+673 LGETA
-683 SKDFNTTGKI
+683 QAQKDFTTGTI
-693 IETGDARIS
+693 IDTGDSRIN

-714 FVIRRGD
+714 FVVRRGD
-721 NVNVYTGIRNVPDV
+721 TVNVYSGIKNVPE
-735 NITHLESDAEV
+735 ITANGTV
-746 EVVAILDDN
+746 EVRAILDDN

-762 INGETGEL
+762 INGKSGEL
-770 GVSGSVAGDRI
+770 GISGSTAGDRI

-794 DDNKYY
+794 DDNDYY
-800 VFDAIVN
+800 VYDAIVN
-807 GEIGTVNLNSTSDV
+807 GEIGTVELNSTTGI
-821 EVGLYGNVTYDADGY
+821 EKGLYGSVTYDADGY
-836 VNTSDLNRINN
+836 INTKDLKKIEDTADTNLKAASVNTT
-847 AVSGN
+847 VSY
-852 DLRVWNVD
+852 
-860 STIAYSS
+860 AS
-867 GVLSFDGVDLV
+867 GVLSFGSLDLV
-878 LADEYTIFLNDG
+878 LADDYTIFLNDD

-905 EDDNFK
+905 EDDAFK
-911 GVISAVYDGDAVIEV
+911 GVISWVVDDDLVTEV
-926 YVDEDNSVITDETVA
+926 YVDAKATADESLAANTEPQPESAEALIDSMKGNDDFESWNNVPHLVSLGLTQVVEGDTIYLSGTVTPINAETELSEEQLAGLNQFWPSDPEITDYNDLVTKGLIDDDDVIAFLVVTENGTNHFTV
-941 EVEEAVSDAVVNA
+941 VEKTE
-954 DGAWGQNGDL
+954 DGPKFFTG
-964 GNYVAHGTWNS
+964 
-975 DGTKVTASFEQSA
+975 
-988 ISTESNA
+988 
-995 ITWDTA
+995 
-1001 RFLGSLHKNGAT
+1001 NGAGT
-1013 TIVYDGVTYVWDKD
+1013 TEKEWPGAGFTLDI
-1027 GGLQGS
+1027 S
-1033 NWYDSSDKGLTTG
+1033 GLT
-1046 DNANTLVKALAD
+1046 
-1058 AGVFDGDET
+1058 F
-1067 ATATLTVDGV
+1067 
-1077 DITITFSVSE
+1077 

>member
-21 MVVGAPAA
+21 MVVVASAA

-91 NSTVFSDVAADRW
+91 NSTVFSDVAAGRW

-269 YVGNDWAV
+269 
-277 NVAADAVDAG
+277 
-287 IAVSGVIMA
+287 
-296 DAMTREQAAQ
+296 
-306 MAYQTLEADMVR
+306 
-318 YASRGTTIQQPDGST
+318 
-333 IIVGNTAAEPVSK
+333 
-346 TDSDYAGDSNDDT
+346 
-359 QQFCERYFA
+359 
-368 DLKKVNGEDDFARP
+368 
-382 ASQWKLKNDII
+382 WKLKNDII
-393 GTYPAEA
+393 GTYLAEA

-453 NETDDAKGTAK
+453 NETDDAKGTAKGTAK

-597 YVIYADGVEASND
+597 YVIYADGVEASDD

-615 NVAQIGGVNKS
+615 DIAKIGGVNKS
-626 FEAKAY
+626 YEAKAY

-649 EWESSDK
+649 EWESTDK

-735 NITHLESDAEV
+735 NVTHLEADAEV

-807 GEIGTVNLNSTSDV
+807 GEIGTVELNSTTGI
-821 EVGLYGNVTYDADGY
+821 EKGLYGSVTYDADGY
-836 VNTSDLNRINN
+836 INTKDLKKIEDTADTNLKAASVNTT
-847 AVSGN
+847 VSY
-852 DLRVWNVD
+852 
-860 STIAYSS
+860 AS
-867 GVLSFDGVDLV
+867 GVLSFGGLDLV
-878 LADEYTIFLNDG
+878 LADDYTIFLNDD

-905 EDDNFK
+905 EDDAFK
-911 GVISAVYDGDAVIEV
+911 GVISWVVDDDLVTEV
-926 YVDEDNSVITDETVA
+926 YVDAKATADESLAAKTEPQPESAEALIDSMKGNDDFESWNNVPHLVSLGLTQVVEGDTIYLSGTVTPINAETELSEERLAGLNQFWPSDPAITSYNDLVTKNLIDENDEIA
-941 EVEEAVSDAVVNA
+941 FLVV
-954 DGAWGQNGDL
+954 
-964 GNYVAHGTWNS
+964 
-975 DGTKVTASFEQSA
+975 
-988 ISTESNA
+988 TES
-995 ITWDTA
+995 
-1001 RFLGSLHKNGAT
+1001 GSNHFTVVEKTEDGPKFFTGNGAGT
-1013 TIVYDGVTYVWDKD
+1013 TEKEWPGAGFTLDI
-1027 GGLQGS
+1027 S
-1033 NWYDSSDKGLTTG
+1033 GLT
-1046 DNANTLVKALAD
+1046 
-1058 AGVFDGDET
+1058 F
-1067 ATATLTVDGV
+1067 
-1077 DITITFSVSE
+1077 

>member
-21 MVVGAPAA
+21 MVVGASAA

-57 DKGAFD
+57 DKGAFE
-63 PTGIL
+63 PTGTL

-192 YQTLEADMVRYASR
+192 YQTLEAD
-206 GTTIQQPDGS
+206 I
-216 TIIVGNTAA
+216 
-225 EPVSKTDSDY
+225 
-235 AGDSNDDTQQF
+235 
-246 CERYFA
+246 
-252 DLKKVNGEDDF
+252 
-263 ARPASQ
+263 
-269 YVGNDWAV
+269 
-277 NVAADAVDAG
+277 
-287 IAVSGVIMA
+287 
-296 DAMTREQAAQ
+296 
-306 MAYQTLEADMVR
+306 VR

-453 NETDDAKGTAK
+453 NETDDAKGTVK

-632 FVDGTTAVIE
+632 FVDGATAVIE

-649 EWESSDK
+649 EWESTDK

-735 NITHLESDAEV
+735 NVTHLEADAEV

-807 GEIGTVNLNSTSDV
+807 GEIGTVELNSTTGI
-821 EVGLYGNVTYDADGY
+821 EKGLYGSVTYDADGY
-836 VNTSDLNRINN
+836 INTKDLKKIEDTADTNLKAASVNTT
-847 AVSGN
+847 VSY
-852 DLRVWNVD
+852 
-860 STIAYSS
+860 AS
-867 GVLSFDGVDLV
+867 GVLSFGGLDLV
-878 LADEYTIFLNDG
+878 LADDYTIFLNDD

-905 EDDNFK
+905 EDDAFK
-911 GVISAVYDGDAVIEV
+911 GVISWVVDDDLVTEV
-926 YVDEDNSVITDETVA
+926 YVDAKATADESLAAKTEPQPESAEALIDSMKGNDDFESWNNVPHLVSLGLTQVVEGDTIYLSGTVTPINAETELSEERLAGLNQFWPSDPAITSYNDLVTKNLIDENDEIA
-941 EVEEAVSDAVVNA
+941 FLVV
-954 DGAWGQNGDL
+954 
-964 GNYVAHGTWNS
+964 
-975 DGTKVTASFEQSA
+975 
-988 ISTESNA
+988 TES
-995 ITWDTA
+995 
-1001 RFLGSLHKNGAT
+1001 GSNHFTVVEKTEDGPKFFTGNGAGT
-1013 TIVYDGVTYVWDKD
+1013 TEKEWSGAGFTLDI
-1027 GGLQGS
+1027 S
-1033 NWYDSSDKGLTTG
+1033 GLT
-1046 DNANTLVKALAD
+1046 
-1058 AGVFDGDET
+1058 F
-1067 ATATLTVDGV
+1067 
-1077 DITITFSVSE
+1077 

>member
-21 MVVGAPAA
+21 MVVGASAA

-269 YVGNDWAV
+269 
-277 NVAADAVDAG
+277 
-287 IAVSGVIMA
+287 
-296 DAMTREQAAQ
+296 
-306 MAYQTLEADMVR
+306 
-318 YASRGTTIQQPDGST
+318 
-333 IIVGNTAAEPVSK
+333 
-346 TDSDYAGDSNDDT
+346 
-359 QQFCERYFA
+359 
-368 DLKKVNGEDDFARP
+368 
-382 ASQWKLKNDII
+382 WKLKNDII

-441 VSSPDVADYFVN
+441 VSNPDVADYFVN

-549 AEVVSGTV
+549 AEVVSGTA

-597 YVIYADGVEASND
+597 YVIYADGVEASDD

-615 NVAQIGGVNKS
+615 DIAKIGGVNKS
-626 FEAKAY
+626 YEAKAY

-642 VSNADDL
+642 VSNSDDL
-649 EWESSDK
+649 TDWTSDSE
-656 TKNTWF
+656 KNAWYT
-662 SYDEKNDGTYE
+662 YDEQNDGTYE
-673 LGKLNSNDSA
+673 LGETA
-683 SKDFNTTGKI
+683 QAQKDFTTGTI
-693 IETGDARIS
+693 IDTGDSRIN

-714 FVIRRGD
+714 FVVRRGD
-721 NVNVYTGIRNVPDV
+721 TVNVYSGIKNVPE
-735 NITHLESDAEV
+735 ITANGTV
-746 EVVAILDDN
+746 EVCAILDDN

-762 INGETGEL
+762 INGKSGEL
-770 GVSGSVAGDRI
+770 GISGSTAGDRI

-794 DDNKYY
+794 DDNDYY
-800 VFDAIVN
+800 VYDAIVN
-807 GEIGTVNLNSTSDV
+807 GEIGTVELNSTTGI
-821 EVGLYGNVTYDADGY
+821 EKGLYGSVTYDADGY
-836 VNTSDLNRINN
+836 INTKDLKKIEDTADTNLKAASVNTT
-847 AVSGN
+847 VSY
-852 DLRVWNVD
+852 
-860 STIAYSS
+860 AS
-867 GVLSFDGVDLV
+867 GVLSFGSLDLV
-878 LADEYTIFLNDG
+878 LADDYTIFLNDD

-905 EDDNFK
+905 EDDAFK
-911 GVISAVYDGDAVIEV
+911 GVISWVVDDDLVTEV
-926 YVDEDNSVITDETVA
+926 YVDAKATADESLAANTEPQPESAEALIDSMKGNDDFESWNNVPHLVSLGLTQVVEGDTIYLSGTVTPINAETELSEEQLAGLNQFWPSDPEITDYNDLVTKGLIDDDDVIAFLVVTENGTNHFTV
-941 EVEEAVSDAVVNA
+941 VEKTE
-954 DGAWGQNGDL
+954 DGPKFFTG
-964 GNYVAHGTWNS
+964 
-975 DGTKVTASFEQSA
+975 
-988 ISTESNA
+988 
-995 ITWDTA
+995 
-1001 RFLGSLHKNGAT
+1001 NGAGT
-1013 TIVYDGVTYVWDKD
+1013 TEKEWPGADFTLDI
-1027 GGLQGS
+1027 S
-1033 NWYDSSDKGLTTG
+1033 GLT
-1046 DNANTLVKALAD
+1046 
-1058 AGVFDGDET
+1058 F
-1067 ATATLTVDGV
+1067 
-1077 DITITFSVSE
+1077 

>member
-15 VMLVGM
+15 VMLVDM
-21 MVVGAPAA
+21 MVVGASAA

-269 YVGNDWAV
+269 
-277 NVAADAVDAG
+277 
-287 IAVSGVIMA
+287 
-296 DAMTREQAAQ
+296 
-306 MAYQTLEADMVR
+306 
-318 YASRGTTIQQPDGST
+318 
-333 IIVGNTAAEPVSK
+333 
-346 TDSDYAGDSNDDT
+346 
-359 QQFCERYFA
+359 
-368 DLKKVNGEDDFARP
+368 
-382 ASQWKLKNDII
+382 WKLKNDII

-464 GVLTQVF
+464 GTAKGVLTQVF

-500 LELDDLG
+500 LGLDDLG

-649 EWESSDK
+649 EWESTDK

-735 NITHLESDAEV
+735 NVTHLEADAEV

-807 GEIGTVNLNSTSDV
+807 GEIGTVELNSTTGI
-821 EVGLYGNVTYDADGY
+821 EKGLYGSVTYDADGY
-836 VNTSDLNRINN
+836 INTKDLKKIEDTADTNLKAASVNTT
-847 AVSGN
+847 VSY
-852 DLRVWNVD
+852 
-860 STIAYSS
+860 AS
-867 GVLSFDGVDLV
+867 GVLSFGGLDLV
-878 LADEYTIFLNDG
+878 LADDYTIFLNDD

-905 EDDNFK
+905 EDDAFK
-911 GVISAVYDGDAVIEV
+911 GVISWVVDDDLVTEV
-926 YVDEDNSVITDETVA
+926 YVDAKATADESLAAKTEPQPESAEALIDSMKGNDDFESWNNVPHLVSLGLTQVVEGDTIYLSGTVTPINAETELSEERLAGLNQFWPSDPAITSYNDLVTKNLIDENDEIA
-941 EVEEAVSDAVVNA
+941 FLVV
-954 DGAWGQNGDL
+954 
-964 GNYVAHGTWNS
+964 
-975 DGTKVTASFEQSA
+975 
-988 ISTESNA
+988 TES
-995 ITWDTA
+995 
-1001 RFLGSLHKNGAT
+1001 GSNHFTVVEKTEDGPKFFTGNGAGT
-1013 TIVYDGVTYVWDKD
+1013 TEKEWPGAGFTLDI
-1027 GGLQGS
+1027 S
-1033 NWYDSSDKGLTTG
+1033 GLT
-1046 DNANTLVKALAD
+1046 
-1058 AGVFDGDET
+1058 F
-1067 ATATLTVDGV
+1067 
-1077 DITITFSVSE
+1077 

>member
-21 MVVGAPAA
+21 MVVGASAA

-192 YQTLEADMVRYASR
+192 YQTLEAD
-206 GTTIQQPDGS
+206 
-216 TIIVGNTAA
+216 
-225 EPVSKTDSDY
+225 K
-235 AGDSNDDTQQF
+235 
-246 CERYFA
+246 
-252 DLKKVNGEDDF
+252 
-263 ARPASQ
+263 
-269 YVGNDWAV
+269 
-277 NVAADAVDAG
+277 
-287 IAVSGVIMA
+287 
-296 DAMTREQAAQ
+296 
-306 MAYQTLEADMVR
+306 VR

-464 GVLTQVF
+464 GTAKGVLTQVF

-500 LELDDLG
+500 LGLDDLG

-649 EWESSDK
+649 EWESTDK

-735 NITHLESDAEV
+735 NVTHLEADAEV

-807 GEIGTVNLNSTSDV
+807 GEIGTVELNSTTGI
-821 EVGLYGNVTYDADGY
+821 EKGLYGSVTYDADGY
-836 VNTSDLNRINN
+836 INTKDLKKIEDTADTNLKAASVNTT
-847 AVSGN
+847 VSY
-852 DLRVWNVD
+852 
-860 STIAYSS
+860 AS
-867 GVLSFDGVDLV
+867 GVLSFGGLDLV
-878 LADEYTIFLNDG
+878 LADDYTIFLNDD

-905 EDDNFK
+905 EDDAFK
-911 GVISAVYDGDAVIEV
+911 GVISWVVDDDLVTEV
-926 YVDEDNSVITDETVA
+926 YVDAKATADESLAAKTEPQPESAEALIDSMKGNDDFESWNNVPHLVSLGLTQVVEGDTIYLSGTVTPINAETELSEERLAGLNQFWPSDPAITSYNDLVTKNLIDENDEIA
-941 EVEEAVSDAVVNA
+941 FLVV
-954 DGAWGQNGDL
+954 
-964 GNYVAHGTWNS
+964 
-975 DGTKVTASFEQSA
+975 
-988 ISTESNA
+988 TES
-995 ITWDTA
+995 
-1001 RFLGSLHKNGAT
+1001 GSNHFTVVEKTEDGPKFFTGNGAGT
-1013 TIVYDGVTYVWDKD
+1013 TEKEWPGAGFTLDI
-1027 GGLQGS
+1027 S
-1033 NWYDSSDKGLTTG
+1033 GLT
-1046 DNANTLVKALAD
+1046 
-1058 AGVFDGDET
+1058 F
-1067 ATATLTVDGV
+1067 
-1077 DITITFSVSE
+1077 

>member
-21 MVVGAPAA
+21 MVVVASAA

-91 NSTVFSDVAADRW
+91 NSTVFSDVAAGRW

-269 YVGNDWAV
+269 
-277 NVAADAVDAG
+277 
-287 IAVSGVIMA
+287 
-296 DAMTREQAAQ
+296 
-306 MAYQTLEADMVR
+306 
-318 YASRGTTIQQPDGST
+318 
-333 IIVGNTAAEPVSK
+333 
-346 TDSDYAGDSNDDT
+346 
-359 QQFCERYFA
+359 
-368 DLKKVNGEDDFARP
+368 
-382 ASQWKLKNDII
+382 WKLKNDII
-393 GTYPAEA
+393 GTYLAEA

-597 YVIYADGVEASND
+597 YVIYADGVEASDD

-615 NVAQIGGVNKS
+615 DIAKIGGVNKS
-626 FEAKAY
+626 YEAKAY

-649 EWESSDK
+649 EWESTDK

-735 NITHLESDAEV
+735 NVTHLEADAEV

-807 GEIGTVNLNSTSDV
+807 GEIGTVELNSTTGI
-821 EVGLYGNVTYDADGY
+821 EKGLYGSVTYDADGY
-836 VNTSDLNRINN
+836 INTKDLKKIEDTADTNLKAASVNTT
-847 AVSGN
+847 VSY
-852 DLRVWNVD
+852 
-860 STIAYSS
+860 AS
-867 GVLSFDGVDLV
+867 GVLSFGGLDLV
-878 LADEYTIFLNDG
+878 LADDYTIFLNDD

-905 EDDNFK
+905 EDDAFK
-911 GVISAVYDGDAVIEV
+911 GVISWVVDDDLVTEV
-926 YVDEDNSVITDETVA
+926 YVDAKATADESLTAKTEPQPESAEALIDSMKGNDDFESWNNVPHLVSLGLTQVVEGDTIYLSGTVTPINAETELSEERLAGLNQFWPSDPAITSYNDLVTKNLIDENDEIA
-941 EVEEAVSDAVVNA
+941 FLVV
-954 DGAWGQNGDL
+954 
-964 GNYVAHGTWNS
+964 
-975 DGTKVTASFEQSA
+975 
-988 ISTESNA
+988 TES
-995 ITWDTA
+995 
-1001 RFLGSLHKNGAT
+1001 GSNHFTVVEKTEDGPKFFTGNGAGT
-1013 TIVYDGVTYVWDKD
+1013 TEKEWPGAGFTLDI
-1027 GGLQGS
+1027 S
-1033 NWYDSSDKGLTTG
+1033 GLT
-1046 DNANTLVKALAD
+1046 
-1058 AGVFDGDET
+1058 F
-1067 ATATLTVDGV
+1067 
-1077 DITITFSVSE
+1077 

>member
-21 MVVGAPAA
+21 MVVGASAA

-141 LVALGYDPAIEQYVG
+141 LVALGYDPAIE
-156 NDWAVNVAAD
+156 
-166 AVDAG
+166 
-171 IAVSGVIM
+171 
-179 ADAMTR
+179 
-185 EQAAQMA
+185 
-192 YQTLEADMVRYASR
+192 
-206 GTTIQQPDGS
+206 
-216 TIIVGNTAA
+216 
-225 EPVSKTDSDY
+225 
-235 AGDSNDDTQQF
+235 
-246 CERYFA
+246 
-252 DLKKVNGEDDF
+252 
-263 ARPASQ
+263 Q

-632 FVDGTTAVIE
+632 FVDGATAVIE

-649 EWESSDK
+649 EWESTDK

-735 NITHLESDAEV
+735 NVTHLEADAEV

-807 GEIGTVNLNSTSDV
+807 GEIGTVELNSTTGI
-821 EVGLYGNVTYDADGY
+821 EKGLYGSVTYDADGY
-836 VNTSDLNRINN
+836 INTKDLKKIEDTADTNLKAASVNTT
-847 AVSGN
+847 VSY
-852 DLRVWNVD
+852 
-860 STIAYSS
+860 AS
-867 GVLSFDGVDLV
+867 GVLSFGGLDLV
-878 LADEYTIFLNDG
+878 LADDYTIFLNDD

-905 EDDNFK
+905 EDDAFK
-911 GVISAVYDGDAVIEV
+911 GVISWVVDDDLVTEV
-926 YVDEDNSVITDETVA
+926 YVDAKATADESLAAKTEPQPESAEALIDSMKGNDDFESWNNVPHLVSLGLTQVVEGDTIYLSGTVTPINAETELSEERLAGLNQFWPSDPAITSYNDLVTKNLIDENDEIA
-941 EVEEAVSDAVVNA
+941 FLVV
-954 DGAWGQNGDL
+954 
-964 GNYVAHGTWNS
+964 
-975 DGTKVTASFEQSA
+975 
-988 ISTESNA
+988 TES
-995 ITWDTA
+995 
-1001 RFLGSLHKNGAT
+1001 GSNHFTVVEKTEDGPKFFTGNGAGT
-1013 TIVYDGVTYVWDKD
+1013 TEKEWPGAGFTLDI
-1027 GGLQGS
+1027 S
-1033 NWYDSSDKGLTTG
+1033 GLT
-1046 DNANTLVKALAD
+1046 
-1058 AGVFDGDET
+1058 F
-1067 ATATLTVDGV
+1067 
-1077 DITITFSVSE
+1077 

>member
-21 MVVGAPAA
+21 MVVGASAA

-179 ADAMTR
+179 ADAM
-185 EQAAQMA
+185 
-192 YQTLEADMVRYASR
+192 
-206 GTTIQQPDGS
+206 I
-216 TIIVGNTAA
+216 
-225 EPVSKTDSDY
+225 
-235 AGDSNDDTQQF
+235 
-246 CERYFA
+246 
-252 DLKKVNGEDDF
+252 
-263 ARPASQ
+263 
-269 YVGNDWAV
+269 
-277 NVAADAVDAG
+277 
-287 IAVSGVIMA
+287 
-296 DAMTREQAAQ
+296 REQAAQ

-649 EWESSDK
+649 EWESTDK

-673 LGKLNSNDSA
+673 LGKLNSYDSA

-735 NITHLESDAEV
+735 NVTHLEADAEV

-807 GEIGTVNLNSTSDV
+807 GEIGTVELNSTTGI
-821 EVGLYGNVTYDADGY
+821 EKGLYGSVTYDADGY
-836 VNTSDLNRINN
+836 INTKDLKKIEDTADTNLKAASVNTT
-847 AVSGN
+847 VSY
-852 DLRVWNVD
+852 
-860 STIAYSS
+860 AS
-867 GVLSFDGVDLV
+867 GVLSFGGLDLV
-878 LADEYTIFLNDG
+878 LADDYTIFLNDD

-905 EDDNFK
+905 EDDAFK
-911 GVISAVYDGDAVIEV
+911 GVISWVVDDDLVTEV
-926 YVDEDNSVITDETVA
+926 YVDAKATADESLAAKTEPQPESAEALIDSMKGNDDFESWNNVPHLVSLGLTQVVEGDTIYLSGTVTPINAKTELSKEQLAGLNQFWPSDPAITSYNDLVTKNLIDENDEIA
-941 EVEEAVSDAVVNA
+941 FLVV
-954 DGAWGQNGDL
+954 
-964 GNYVAHGTWNS
+964 
-975 DGTKVTASFEQSA
+975 
-988 ISTESNA
+988 TES
-995 ITWDTA
+995 
-1001 RFLGSLHKNGAT
+1001 GSNHFTVVEKTEDGPKFFTGNGAGT
-1013 TIVYDGVTYVWDKD
+1013 TEKEWPGAGFTLDI
-1027 GGLQGS
+1027 S
-1033 NWYDSSDKGLTTG
+1033 GLT
-1046 DNANTLVKALAD
+1046 
-1058 AGVFDGDET
+1058 F
-1067 ATATLTVDGV
+1067 
-1077 DITITFSVSE
+1077 

>member
-21 MVVGAPAA
+21 MVVGASAA

-57 DKGAFD
+57 DKGAFE
-63 PTGIL
+63 PTGTL

-269 YVGNDWAV
+269 
-277 NVAADAVDAG
+277 
-287 IAVSGVIMA
+287 
-296 DAMTREQAAQ
+296 
-306 MAYQTLEADMVR
+306 
-318 YASRGTTIQQPDGST
+318 
-333 IIVGNTAAEPVSK
+333 
-346 TDSDYAGDSNDDT
+346 
-359 QQFCERYFA
+359 
-368 DLKKVNGEDDFARP
+368 
-382 ASQWKLKNDII
+382 WKLKNDII

-400 DGTFTTAVDK
+400 DGTFTTAVGK

-529 EDGDYVLITAVGD
+529 EDGDYVLITTVGD

-649 EWESSDK
+649 EWESTDK

-735 NITHLESDAEV
+735 NVTHLEADAEV

-807 GEIGTVNLNSTSDV
+807 GEIGTVELNSTTGI
-821 EVGLYGNVTYDADGY
+821 EKGLYGSVTYDADGY
-836 VNTSDLNRINN
+836 INTKDLKKIEDTADTNLKAASVNTT
-847 AVSGN
+847 VSY
-852 DLRVWNVD
+852 
-860 STIAYSS
+860 AS
-867 GVLSFDGVDLV
+867 GVLSFGGLDLV
-878 LADEYTIFLNDG
+878 LADDYTIFLNDD

-905 EDDNFK
+905 EDDAFK
-911 GVISAVYDGDAVIEV
+911 GVISWVVDDDLVTEV
-926 YVDEDNSVITDETVA
+926 YVDAKATADESLAAKTEPQPESAEALIDSMKSNDDFESWNNVPHLVSLGLTQVVEGDTIYLSGTVA
-941 EVEEAVSDAVVNA
+941 PINAETELSEERLAGLNQFWPSDPAITSYNDLVTKNLIDENDEIAFLVV
-954 DGAWGQNGDL
+954 
-964 GNYVAHGTWNS
+964 
-975 DGTKVTASFEQSA
+975 
-988 ISTESNA
+988 TES
-995 ITWDTA
+995 
-1001 RFLGSLHKNGAT
+1001 GSNHFTVVEKTEDGPKFFTGNGAGT
-1013 TIVYDGVTYVWDKD
+1013 TEKEWPGAGFTLDI
-1027 GGLQGS
+1027 S
-1033 NWYDSSDKGLTTG
+1033 GLT
-1046 DNANTLVKALAD
+1046 
-1058 AGVFDGDET
+1058 F
-1067 ATATLTVDGV
+1067 
-1077 DITITFSVSE
+1077 

>member
-21 MVVGAPAA
+21 MVVGASAA

-141 LVALGYDPAIEQYVG
+141 LVALGYDPAIE
-156 NDWAVNVAAD
+156 
-166 AVDAG
+166 
-171 IAVSGVIM
+171 
-179 ADAMTR
+179 
-185 EQAAQMA
+185 
-192 YQTLEADMVRYASR
+192 
-206 GTTIQQPDGS
+206 
-216 TIIVGNTAA
+216 
-225 EPVSKTDSDY
+225 
-235 AGDSNDDTQQF
+235 
-246 CERYFA
+246 
-252 DLKKVNGEDDF
+252 
-263 ARPASQ
+263 Q

-649 EWESSDK
+649 EWESTDK

-807 GEIGTVNLNSTSDV
+807 GEIGTVELNSTTGI
-821 EVGLYGNVTYDADGY
+821 EKGLYGSVTYDADGY
-836 VNTSDLNRINN
+836 INTKDLKKIEDTADTNLKAASVNTT
-847 AVSGN
+847 VSY
-852 DLRVWNVD
+852 
-860 STIAYSS
+860 AS
-867 GVLSFDGVDLV
+867 GVLSFGGLDLV
-878 LADEYTIFLNDG
+878 LADDYTIFLNDD

-905 EDDNFK
+905 EDDAFK
-911 GVISAVYDGDAVIEV
+911 GVISWVVDDDLVTEV
-926 YVDEDNSVITDETVA
+926 YVDAKATADESLAAKTEPQPESAEALIDSMKGNDDFESWNNVPHLVSLGLTQVVEGDTIYLSGTVTPINAETELSEERLAGLNQFWPSDPAITSYNDLVTKNLIDENDEIA
-941 EVEEAVSDAVVNA
+941 FLVV
-954 DGAWGQNGDL
+954 
-964 GNYVAHGTWNS
+964 
-975 DGTKVTASFEQSA
+975 
-988 ISTESNA
+988 TES
-995 ITWDTA
+995 
-1001 RFLGSLHKNGAT
+1001 GSNHFTVVEKTEDGPKFFTGNGAGT
-1013 TIVYDGVTYVWDKD
+1013 TEKEWPGAGFTLDI
-1027 GGLQGS
+1027 S
-1033 NWYDSSDKGLTTG
+1033 GLT
-1046 DNANTLVKALAD
+1046 
-1058 AGVFDGDET
+1058 F
-1067 ATATLTVDGV
+1067 
-1077 DITITFSVSE
+1077 

>member
-21 MVVGAPAA
+21 MVVGASAA

-252 DLKKVNGEDDF
+252 DLKKVNGED
-263 ARPASQ
+263 
-269 YVGNDWAV
+269 G
-277 NVAADAVDAG
+277 
-287 IAVSGVIMA
+287 
-296 DAMTREQAAQ
+296 
-306 MAYQTLEADMVR
+306 
-318 YASRGTTIQQPDGST
+318 
-333 IIVGNTAAEPVSK
+333 
-346 TDSDYAGDSNDDT
+346 
-359 QQFCERYFA
+359 
-368 DLKKVNGEDDFARP
+368 FARP

-542 EVKTIQA
+542 EVRTIQA

-649 EWESSDK
+649 EWESTDK

-673 LGKLNSNDSA
+673 LGKLNSNDST

-807 GEIGTVNLNSTSDV
+807 GEIGTVELNSTTGI
-821 EVGLYGNVTYDADGY
+821 EKGLYGSVTYDADGY
-836 VNTSDLNRINN
+836 INTKDLKKIEDTADTNLKAASVNTT
-847 AVSGN
+847 VSY
-852 DLRVWNVD
+852 
-860 STIAYSS
+860 AS
-867 GVLSFDGVDLV
+867 GVLSFGGLDLV
-878 LADEYTIFLNDG
+878 LADDYTIFLNDD

-905 EDDNFK
+905 EDDAFK
-911 GVISAVYDGDAVIEV
+911 GVISWVVDDDLVTEV
-926 YVDEDNSVITDETVA
+926 YVDAKATADESLAAKTEPQPESAEALIDSMKGNDDFESWNNVPHLVSLGLTQVVEGDTIYLSGTVTPINAETELSEERLAGLNQFWPSDPAITSYNDLVTKNLIDENDEIA
-941 EVEEAVSDAVVNA
+941 FLVV
-954 DGAWGQNGDL
+954 
-964 GNYVAHGTWNS
+964 
-975 DGTKVTASFEQSA
+975 
-988 ISTESNA
+988 TES
-995 ITWDTA
+995 
-1001 RFLGSLHKNGAT
+1001 GSNHFTVVEKTEDGPKFFTGNGAGT
-1013 TIVYDGVTYVWDKD
+1013 TEKEWSGAGFTLDI
-1027 GGLQGS
+1027 S
-1033 NWYDSSDKGLTTG
+1033 GLT
-1046 DNANTLVKALAD
+1046 
-1058 AGVFDGDET
+1058 F
-1067 ATATLTVDGV
+1067 
-1077 DITITFSVSE
+1077 

>member
-1 MRNLKRT
+1 MACKGRYTPLGFKIQKEEIQMRNLKRT

-21 MVVGAPAA
+21 MVVVASAA

-91 NSTVFSDVAADRW
+91 NSTVFSDVAAGRW

-269 YVGNDWAV
+269 
-277 NVAADAVDAG
+277 
-287 IAVSGVIMA
+287 
-296 DAMTREQAAQ
+296 
-306 MAYQTLEADMVR
+306 
-318 YASRGTTIQQPDGST
+318 
-333 IIVGNTAAEPVSK
+333 
-346 TDSDYAGDSNDDT
+346 
-359 QQFCERYFA
+359 
-368 DLKKVNGEDDFARP
+368 
-382 ASQWKLKNDII
+382 WKLKNDII
-393 GTYPAEA
+393 GTYLAEA

-597 YVIYADGVEASND
+597 YVIYADGVEASDD

-615 NVAQIGGVNKS
+615 DIAKIGGVNKS
-626 FEAKAY
+626 YEAKAY

-649 EWESSDK
+649 EWESTDK

-735 NITHLESDAEV
+735 NVTHLEADAEV

-807 GEIGTVNLNSTSDV
+807 GEIGTVELNSTTGI
-821 EVGLYGNVTYDADGY
+821 EKGLYGSVTYDADGY
-836 VNTSDLNRINN
+836 INTKDLKKIENTADTNLKAASVNTT
-847 AVSGN
+847 VSY
-852 DLRVWNVD
+852 
-860 STIAYSS
+860 AS
-867 GVLSFDGVDLV
+867 GVLSFGSLDLV
-878 LADEYTIFLNDG
+878 LADDYTIFLNDD

-900 LARDY
+900 LARDH
-905 EDDNFK
+905 EDDAFK
-911 GVISAVYDGDAVIEV
+911 GVISWVVDDDLVTEV
-926 YVDEDNSVITDETVA
+926 YVDAKATADESLAANTEPQPESAEALIDSMKGNDDFESRNNVPHLVSLGLTQVVEGDTIYLSGTVTPINA
-941 EVEEAVSDAVVNA
+941 ETELSEEQLAGLNQFWPS
-954 DGAWGQNGDL
+954 
-964 GNYVAHGTWNS
+964 
-975 DGTKVTASFEQSA
+975 EPE
-988 ISTESNA
+988 ISPT
-995 ITWDTA
+995 
-1001 RFLGSLHKNGAT
+1001 T
-1013 TIVYDGVTYVWDKD
+1013 TIW
-1027 GGLQGS
+1027 LPR
-1033 NWYDSSDKGLTTG
+1033 
-1046 DNANTLVKALAD
+1046 A
-1058 AGVFDGDET
+1058 
-1067 ATATLTVDGV
+1067 
-1077 DITITFSVSE
+1077 

>member
-21 MVVGAPAA
+21 MVVGASAA

-179 ADAMTR
+179 ADAM
-185 EQAAQMA
+185 
-192 YQTLEADMVRYASR
+192 
-206 GTTIQQPDGS
+206 I
-216 TIIVGNTAA
+216 
-225 EPVSKTDSDY
+225 
-235 AGDSNDDTQQF
+235 
-246 CERYFA
+246 
-252 DLKKVNGEDDF
+252 
-263 ARPASQ
+263 
-269 YVGNDWAV
+269 
-277 NVAADAVDAG
+277 
-287 IAVSGVIMA
+287 
-296 DAMTREQAAQ
+296 REQAAQ

-507 LDTFPAVN
+507 LDDLGLDTFPAVN

-649 EWESSDK
+649 EWESTDK

-735 NITHLESDAEV
+735 NVTHLEADAKV

-807 GEIGTVNLNSTSDV
+807 GEIGTVELNSTTGI
-821 EVGLYGNVTYDADGY
+821 EKGLYGSVTYDADGY
-836 VNTSDLNRINN
+836 INTKDLKKIEDTADTNLKAASVNTT
-847 AVSGN
+847 VSY
-852 DLRVWNVD
+852 
-860 STIAYSS
+860 AS
-867 GVLSFDGVDLV
+867 GVLSFGGLDLV
-878 LADEYTIFLNDG
+878 LADDYTIFLNDD

-905 EDDNFK
+905 EDDAFK
-911 GVISAVYDGDAVIEV
+911 GVISWVVDDDLVTEV
-926 YVDEDNSVITDETVA
+926 YVDAKATADESLAAKTEPQPESAEALIDSMKGNDDFESWNNVPHLVSLGLTQVVEGDTIYLSGTVTPINAETELSEERLAGLNQFWPSDPAITSYNDLVTKNLIDENDEIA
-941 EVEEAVSDAVVNA
+941 FLVV
-954 DGAWGQNGDL
+954 
-964 GNYVAHGTWNS
+964 
-975 DGTKVTASFEQSA
+975 
-988 ISTESNA
+988 TES
-995 ITWDTA
+995 
-1001 RFLGSLHKNGAT
+1001 GSNHFTVVEKTEDGPKFFTGNGAGT
-1013 TIVYDGVTYVWDKD
+1013 TEKEWPGAGFTLDI
-1027 GGLQGS
+1027 S
-1033 NWYDSSDKGLTTG
+1033 GLT
-1046 DNANTLVKALAD
+1046 
-1058 AGVFDGDET
+1058 F
-1067 ATATLTVDGV
+1067 
-1077 DITITFSVSE
+1077 

>member
-21 MVVGAPAA
+21 MVVVASAA

-68 TREQAAAIICRMLLG
+68 TREQAAAINCRMLLG

-91 NSTVFSDVAADRW
+91 NSTVFSDVAAGRW

-269 YVGNDWAV
+269 
-277 NVAADAVDAG
+277 
-287 IAVSGVIMA
+287 
-296 DAMTREQAAQ
+296 
-306 MAYQTLEADMVR
+306 
-318 YASRGTTIQQPDGST
+318 
-333 IIVGNTAAEPVSK
+333 
-346 TDSDYAGDSNDDT
+346 
-359 QQFCERYFA
+359 
-368 DLKKVNGEDDFARP
+368 
-382 ASQWKLKNDII
+382 WKLKNDII
-393 GTYPAEA
+393 GTYLAEA

-597 YVIYADGVEASND
+597 YVIYADGVEASDD

-615 NVAQIGGVNKS
+615 DIAKIGGVNKS
-626 FEAKAY
+626 YEAKAY

-649 EWESSDK
+649 EWESTDK

-735 NITHLESDAEV
+735 NVTHLEADAEV

-807 GEIGTVNLNSTSDV
+807 GEIGTVELNSTTGI
-821 EVGLYGNVTYDADGY
+821 EKGLYGSVTYDADGY
-836 VNTSDLNRINN
+836 INTKDLKKIEDTADTNLKAASVNTT
-847 AVSGN
+847 VSY
-852 DLRVWNVD
+852 
-860 STIAYSS
+860 AS
-867 GVLSFDGVDLV
+867 GVLSFGGLDLV
-878 LADEYTIFLNDG
+878 LADDYTIFLNDD

-905 EDDNFK
+905 EDDAFK
-911 GVISAVYDGDAVIEV
+911 GVISWVVDDDLVTEV
-926 YVDEDNSVITDETVA
+926 YVDAKATADESLAAKTEPQPESAEALIDSMKGNDDFESWNNVPHLVSLGLTQVVEGDTIYLSGTVTPINAETELSEERLAGLNQFWPSDPAITSYNDLVTKNLIDENDEIA
-941 EVEEAVSDAVVNA
+941 FLVV
-954 DGAWGQNGDL
+954 
-964 GNYVAHGTWNS
+964 
-975 DGTKVTASFEQSA
+975 
-988 ISTESNA
+988 TES
-995 ITWDTA
+995 
-1001 RFLGSLHKNGAT
+1001 GSNHFTVVEKTEDGPKFFTGNGAGT
-1013 TIVYDGVTYVWDKD
+1013 TEKEWPGAGFTLDI
-1027 GGLQGS
+1027 S
-1033 NWYDSSDKGLTTG
+1033 GLT
-1046 DNANTLVKALAD
+1046 
-1058 AGVFDGDET
+1058 F
-1067 ATATLTVDGV
+1067 
-1077 DITITFSVSE
+1077 